1 MIKSVKR
8 ICAAVLS
15 AVMMLTAVATPLA
28 SAAAEGT
35 FLESVTGET
44 GNNNVVTATAG
55 DGDLI
60 YGDNGALT
68 KAEWLHDLVT
78 VFDMKVEEGD
88 APDNYFTDVAYD
100 SKYYDDI
107 MLATEFGVVN
117 VEAGGEL
124 GPDDTVD
131 REYASVTLN
140 FCLGFQLDDDTYTFS
155 ESSDEAYADELTAF
169 QVALNRNWFA
179 LSGGAFLPSKAVTS
193 AEAKAMLS
201 DAQQVLADAQIDD
214 TKEGT
219 FEFADYVIDFTPYQV
234 VEFNEDDTVTIY
246 APDKVLAV
254 GDTFVVYDQELPFV
268 YTATAIKTDG
278 SDIIVTTTDAPDDA
292 IVNYVAEGTIK
303 ADIATFN
310 PADNVDVTYVKDDA
324 TALTMS
330 KARGVTVTKDSIMVD
345 MKIPISSG
353 IDVSVSC
360 DIKNI
365 ALHHKEDKLN
375 GYYYASVSGETT
387 LTTSL
392 NIDPLKGSGV
402 SGKYYL
408 GYINTGV
415 FSASLYAELSL
426 SGKLM
431 TVYTGNFEAG
441 VSYQRFKGFRVIKSF
456 TKKSFNFCAD
466 ISAKVAMT
474 AECKIDLVLLEAKA
488 NVSIGIQ
495 AKYNKTVYG
504 DDKLPG
510 ICEDIQAYLYA
521 GGSVSATIIKVAT
534 FSKSFDFID
543 KNNSPYRL
551 YLHYD
556 DGNQVDVCGRDISDP
571 SSPTPVRRYTSPSS
585 TGFGS
590 RWSSS
595 QSSKWHS
602 GSNGSSAQQPEKLWE
617 YSLDDDKNA
626 TITAYN
632 GYSSSLVIPTKIDGY
647 TVTAIG
653 DRAFA
658 DNTRLVMVV
667 IPDSVTV
674 IGNYAFNGCTSLSKV
689 NLSKMLETLNYGA
702 FQNCTSL
709 VEIEIPKSLKYANY
723 DTSIFNGIISAPFM
737 GSGIKK
743 VKFETGIKEVVECLF
758 LGCNELEQIEIP
770 NTVTRIGNHSFRMCP
785 NLEKINIPSSVTS
798 VGEYAFSSCTS
809 LKSIIIPDSV
819 TTIECHAFDN
829 CSLLSEVTLSNNLQS
844 LYYGAFQNC
853 TSLCTIEIPK
863 SLEYANFDTYIF
875 QGIISAPF
883 MGSGLEQIKFETGTK
898 TVIDCLF
905 LGCDKLEKVEIPET
919 VTSIGNYA
927 FSMCK
932 SLSEISISDSV
943 TSIGSDA
950 FSSCTALVKID
961 IPDSVTVIGSNAFKG
976 CTSLSDVSLSKNL
989 QTLNY
994 GAFQDCTSLVEIE
1007 IPKSLEYAN
1016 FDTNVYGG
1024 IVSAP
1029 FMGSSLKK
1037 IKFENGIKSI
1047 ADCLFYGC
1055 NELVEVEIP
1064 DTISSIGYRSF
1075 GSCGS
1080 LSKISIPDS
1089 VSKIGSHAFAGCNS
1103 LSSITLSKNIQ
1114 TLGDYAFYGCN
1125 SLLAIEFPPL
1135 LTEIEDGMCYDCTSL
1150 KNITLAPE
1158 TEYICSYA
1166 FSNCDALE
1174 NIVIPDKVTAIYNNA
1189 FSDCDKLSSV
1199 TLSKALEQIGES
1211 AFNNCDA
1218 LTSIK
1223 IPDSVETIGE
1233 RAFYD
1238 CEKLADVDMGN
1249 GVSKL
1254 YSEAFRLCPALTKIV
1269 LSNNLTSIPEY
1280 AFADCTKLT
1289 DVTIYPGV
1297 TEIATNAF
1305 SYPAKTTMRGLK
1317 GSYAETYANDRGM
1330 TFETITSVDASML
1343 TVKFKNDYDGYE
1355 AAPSYT
1361 YTGKPFK
1368 PDVKVYLGSYELTAG
1383 TDYKIVSYKNNTK
1396 IGTATC
1402 TIQGLGTYTGTTTG
1416 SFTIAPI
1423 PLPGNSWYYSL
1434 EYSNYDYTGK
1444 EIRPAVTCEG
1454 LTEGIDF
1461 TVSYKDNT
1469 NAGTAQV
1476 IITGIGN
1483 YSGTY
1488 TLEFTI
1494 NPVTICTDVSQLQS
1508 KHPYDENVHEVYV
1521 YNGAEGAENLYL
1533 TFSDDTQFE
1542 EYCDYLYIYDA
1553 NGYEVGSYTGDE
1565 LSGKTITVP
1574 GSYVKLVLNTDSS
1587 NNEYGFRVVSA
1598 SDKLECATHVFGDWK
1613 ITEEATCTTTGTKT
1627 RACTVCGKVETVTIA
1642 KTAHKY
1648 VNTVV
1653 KPTYTVQGYTLHT
1666 CSVCGYSY
1674 KDNYTPALKLTEL
1687 TGVKVKTQGSTSLT
1701 LAWDKNASAKGYI
1714 IEQYKGGKWT
1724 QIAKTSSNA
1733 TVTYTVNGLKAD
1745 TTYTFRIKGYVVS
1758 GTTEYSGEYTR
1769 LAAKTR
1775 IANVASFKGSA
1786 VSASAVKLDWSKNDK
1801 ATGYVIEQY
1810 KGGKWTAIATTKN
1823 NTTLTFTVK
1832 GLAEGTTYSF
1842 RIKSFRKTGST
1853 TEFSEYTA
1861 IKAAAL
1867 LDGVS
1872 DFKVTSV
1879 TGSWITLEWAKN
1891 DKATGYVIE
1900 QYKGGKWTVIATTK
1914 NNTTLKFT
1922 VKGLKND
1929 TTYSFRIR
1937 AYKTASASNV
1947 YSDYVRIA
1955 GKTRIPNVAKFTG
1968 SAVSASAVKLDWSE
1982 NDKATGYVIEQ
1993 YKGGKWTA
2001 LATTKNNTTLTFTV
2015 KGLAKGT
2022 AYSFRIKSFR
2032 KTGSTTEFSE
2042 YTAIKAA
2049 TLLDGVSDFK
2059 VASTT
2064 GSWITLEWAKND
2076 KATGYSV
2083 EQYKGGKWTV
2093 IATTKNNTTL
2103 KFTVKGLKNDTTY
2116 SFRIRAYKTAGAS
2129 NVYSDYVRIAGKTR
2143 IPNVAKFTGSAVSAS
2158 AVKLDWSKNDK
2169 ATAYVIEQY
2178 KGGKWTALAT
2188 TKNNTTL
2195 TFTVKGLAKG
2205 TAYSFRIKSF
2215 RKTGSTTEFSEY
2227 ASVKAATD
2235 K

>member
-8 ICAAVLS
+8 LGAAVLS

-35 FLESVTGET
+35 FPESVTGET
-44 GNNNVVTATAG
+44 ENNNVVTATADDSG
-55 DGDLI
+55 LV
-60 YGDNGALT
+60 YGDNGTLT

-88 APDNYFTDVAYD
+88 PPDNYFTDVAYD
-100 SKYYDDI
+100 SEYYDDI

-179 LSGGAFLPSKAVTS
+179 LSGGAFLPSKAITS

-234 VEFNEDDTVTIY
+234 VEFDEDNTVTIY
-246 APDKVLAV
+246 APDKKLAV

-360 DIKNI
+360 DLKNI
-365 ALHHKEDKLN
+365 ALHHKENMRD
-375 GYYYASVSGETT
+375 GYYYASVTGETT

-408 GYINTGV
+408 GYISTGA

-431 TVYTGNFEAG
+431 TVYTGNFEVG

-474 AECKIDLVLLEAKA
+474 AECKIDIVVLEAKA

-495 AKYNKTVYG
+495 AKYNKKVYG

-521 GGSVSATIIKVAT
+521 GGSISATIIKVAT

-647 TVTAIG
+647 TVTKIG
-653 DRAFA
+653 SSAFEY
-658 DNTRLVMVV
+658 NTRLVMVV
-667 IPDSVTV
+667 IPDSVTE
-674 IGNYAFNGCTSLSKV
+674 IGAWAFSGCKNLSSVTLSKGVVDLQLKAFSECTKLTSIIIPKSLEKCDGAFSGNGPFYKSGLSEVKFENGIKAIPDYLFAGATALETIAIPDTVTSVGSYSFSECSALKNVTIPDSVTNIKNGAFNGCTSL
-689 NLSKMLETLNYGA
+689 ETI
-702 FQNCTSL
+702 T
-709 VEIEIPKSLKYANY
+709 
-723 DTSIFNGIISAPFM
+723 
-737 GSGIKK
+737 
-743 VKFETGIKEVVECLF
+743 
-758 LGCNELEQIEIP
+758 
-770 NTVTRIGNHSFRMCP
+770 
-785 NLEKINIPSSVTS
+785 
-798 VGEYAFSSCTS
+798 
-809 LKSIIIPDSV
+809 IPDSV
-819 TTIECHAFDN
+819 TEIGAWAFSGCKN
-829 CSLLSEVTLSNNLQS
+829 LSSVTLSKGVVDLQ
-844 LYYGAFQNC
+844 LKAFSEC
-853 TSLCTIEIPK
+853 TKLTSIIIPK
-863 SLEYANFDTYIF
+863 SLEKCDGAFSGN
-875 QGIISAPF
+875 GPF
-883 MGSGLEQIKFETGTK
+883 YKSGL
-898 TVIDCLF
+898 
-905 LGCDKLEKVEIPET
+905 
-919 VTSIGNYA
+919 
-927 FSMCK
+927 
-932 SLSEISISDSV
+932 SEV
-943 TSIGSDA
+943 
-950 FSSCTALVKID
+950 
-961 IPDSVTVIGSNAFKG
+961 
-976 CTSLSDVSLSKNL
+976 
-989 QTLNY
+989 
-994 GAFQDCTSLVEIE
+994 
-1007 IPKSLEYAN
+1007 
-1016 FDTNVYGG
+1016 
-1024 IVSAP
+1024 
-1029 FMGSSLKK
+1029 
-1037 IKFENGIKSI
+1037 KFENGIKAIPDYLFAGATALETI
-1047 ADCLFYGC
+1047 A
-1055 NELVEVEIP
+1055 IP
-1064 DTISSIGYRSF
+1064 DTVTSVGSYSF
-1075 GSCGS
+1075 SECS
-1080 LSKISIPDS
+1080 ALKNVTIPDS
-1089 VSKIGSHAFAGCNS
+1089 VTNIKNGAFNECIS
-1103 LSSITLSKNIQ
+1103 LETITLPESIK
-1114 TLGDYAFYGCN
+1114 TLGDYAFDGCT
-1125 SLLAIEFPPL
+1125 LLSAIKFPSL
-1135 LTEIEDGMCYDCTSL
+1135 LTEIGRRMCNGCTSLVTVEMGDKVTSIGDNAFQNCTSL
-1150 KNITLAPE
+1150 KNITLSPE
-1158 TEYICSYA
+1158 TEYINSYA

-1174 NIVIPDKVTAIYNNA
+1174 NIVIPDKVTVIYNNA

-1199 TLSKALEQIGES
+1199 TLSKTLRSIDS
-1211 AFNNCDA
+1211 NAFNNCDS
-1218 LTSIK
+1218 LTAIK
-1223 IPDSVETIGE
+1223 IPDSVETIGD
-1233 RAFYD
+1233 RAFYG
-1238 CEKLADVDMGN
+1238 CEKLADVNMGN
-1249 GVSKL
+1249 GVSRL

-1317 GSYAETYANDRGM
+1317 GSYAETYADDRGM

-1423 PLPGNSWYYSL
+1423 PLPGYSWYYSL

-1461 TVSYKDNT
+1461 TVSYKDNI

-1565 LSGKTITVP
+1565 LSGRTITVP

-1653 KPTYTVQGYTLHT
+1653 KPTYTAQGYTLHK

-1674 KDNYTPALKLTEL
+1674 KDNYMPALKPTEL

-1745 TTYTFRIKGYVVS
+1745 TTYTFRIKAYAI
-1758 GTTEYSGEYTR
+1758 SGESEIYSDYVR
-1769 LAAKTR
+1769 IAGKTR

-1832 GLAEGTTYSF
+1832 GLAKGTAYSF

-1853 TEFSEYTA
+1853 TDFSEYTA
-1861 IKAAAL
+1861 IKAATL

-1891 DKATGYVIE
+1891 DKATGY
-1900 QYKGGKWTVIATTK
+1900 
-1914 NNTTLKFT
+1914 
-1922 VKGLKND
+1922 
-1929 TTYSFRIR
+1929 
-1937 AYKTASASNV
+1937 
-1947 YSDYVRIA
+1947 
-1955 GKTRIPNVAKFTG
+1955 
-1968 SAVSASAVKLDWSE
+1968 
-1982 NDKATGYVIEQ
+1982 
-1993 YKGGKWTA
+1993 
-2001 LATTKNNTTLTFTV
+2001 
-2015 KGLAKGT
+2015 
-2022 AYSFRIKSFR
+2022 
-2032 KTGSTTEFSE
+2032 
-2042 YTAIKAA
+2042 AI
-2049 TLLDGVSDFK
+2049 
-2059 VASTT
+2059 
-2064 GSWITLEWAKND
+2064 
-2076 KATGYSV
+2076 

-2143 IPNVAKFTGSAVSAS
+2143 IPNVATFTGSAVSAS

-2169 ATAYVIEQY
+2169 ATGYVIEQY

-2205 TAYSFRIKSF
+2205 TTYSFRIKSF

-2227 ASVKAATD
+2227 TAIKAATD

>member
-8 ICAAVLS
+8 LGAAVLS

-35 FLESVTGET
+35 FPESVTGET
-44 GNNNVVTATAG
+44 ENNNVVTATADDSG
-55 DGDLI
+55 LV
-60 YGDNGALT
+60 YGDNGTLT

-88 APDNYFTDVAYD
+88 PPDNYFTDVAYD
-100 SKYYDDI
+100 SEYYDDI

-179 LSGGAFLPSKAVTS
+179 LSGGAFLPSKAITS

-234 VEFNEDDTVTIY
+234 VEFDEDNTVTIY
-246 APDKVLAV
+246 APDKKLAV

-360 DIKNI
+360 DLKNI
-365 ALHHKEDKLN
+365 ALHHKENMRD
-375 GYYYASVSGETT
+375 GYYYASVTGETT

-408 GYINTGV
+408 GYISTGA

-431 TVYTGNFEAG
+431 TVYTGNFEVG

-474 AECKIDLVLLEAKA
+474 AECKIDIVVLEAKA

-495 AKYNKTVYG
+495 AKYNKKVYG

-521 GGSVSATIIKVAT
+521 GGSISATIIKVAT

-647 TVTAIG
+647 TVTKIG
-653 DRAFA
+653 DRAFEY
-658 DNTRLVMVV
+658 NTRLVMVV

-674 IGNYAFNGCTSLSKV
+674 IGIQAFYECK
-689 NLSKMLETLNYGA
+689 NL
-702 FQNCTSL
+702 
-709 VEIEIPKSLKYANY
+709 
-723 DTSIFNGIISAPFM
+723 
-737 GSGIKK
+737 
-743 VKFETGIKEVVECLF
+743 
-758 LGCNELEQIEIP
+758 
-770 NTVTRIGNHSFRMCP
+770 
-785 NLEKINIPSSVTS
+785 SSVTLS
-798 VGEYAFSSCTS
+798 KGLVDLQQQAFGECTK
-809 LKSIIIPDSV
+809 LTSI
-819 TTIECHAFDN
+819 T
-829 CSLLSEVTLSNNLQS
+829 
-844 LYYGAFQNC
+844 
-853 TSLCTIEIPK
+853 IPK
-863 SLEYANFDTYIF
+863 SLERCYDGGWGGAFDN
-875 QGIISAPF
+875 
-883 MGSGLEQIKFETGTK
+883 SGLNQVNFEEGITAIPSYLFADTIALE
-898 TVIDCLF
+898 TIVIPD
-905 LGCDKLEKVEIPET
+905 T
-919 VTSIGNYA
+919 VTSIGDGA
-927 FSMCK
+927 FRESSALKNAIISDSVTVIGIQAFYGCKNLSSVTLSKGLVDLQQQAFGECTKLTSITIPK
-932 SLSEISISDSV
+932 SLERSSDGIYGGAFDHSGLATVKFEDGVKMIPNYLFADATTLETIVIPDSV
-943 TSIGSDA
+943 TSIGVYSFANCSALKNITIPYSVTEIGAQA
-950 FSSCTALVKID
+950 FYKCTSLKTIA
-961 IPDSVTVIGSNAFKG
+961 IPDSIK
-976 CTSLSDVSLSKNL
+976 
-989 QTLNY
+989 TLDD
-994 GAFQDCTSLVEIE
+994 GTF
-1007 IPKSLEYAN
+1007 
-1016 FDTNVYGG
+1016 F
-1024 IVSAP
+1024 
-1029 FMGSSLKK
+1029 
-1037 IKFENGIKSI
+1037 
-1047 ADCLFYGC
+1047 
-1055 NELVEVEIP
+1055 
-1064 DTISSIGYRSF
+1064 
-1075 GSCGS
+1075 
-1080 LSKISIPDS
+1080 
-1089 VSKIGSHAFAGCNS
+1089 GCNS
-1103 LSSITLSKNIQ
+1103 LSNIK
-1114 TLGDYAFYGCN
+1114 FP
-1125 SLLAIEFPPL
+1125 SLI
-1135 LTEIEDGMCYDCTSL
+1135 TEIGSGMCDGCTSLVTVEMGDKVTSIGDNAFQNCTSL
-1150 KNITLAPE
+1150 KNITLSPE
-1158 TEYICSYA
+1158 TEYINSNA
-1166 FSNCDALE
+1166 FSNCDSLE
-1174 NIVIPDKVTAIYNNA
+1174 SIVIPDKVTVIYHNA
-1189 FSDCDKLSSV
+1189 FSDCDKLLSV
-1199 TLSKALEQIGES
+1199 TLSKALKQIGES
-1211 AFNNCDA
+1211 AFNNCDS
-1218 LTSIK
+1218 LTAIK

-1233 RAFYD
+1233 RAFYG
-1238 CEKLADVDMGN
+1238 CEKLADVNMGN

-1423 PLPGNSWYYSL
+1423 PLPGYSWYYSL

-1461 TVSYKDNT
+1461 TVSYKDNI

-1565 LSGKTITVP
+1565 LSGRTITVP

-1653 KPTYTVQGYTLHT
+1653 KPTYTAQGYTLHK

-1674 KDNYTPALKLTEL
+1674 KDNYMPALKPTEL

-1724 QIAKTSSNA
+1724 QIAKTSSNTA
-1733 TVTYTVNGLKAD
+1733 VTYTVNRLAAD
-1745 TTYTFRIKGYVVS
+1745 TTYTFRIKAYVI
-1758 GTTEYSGEYTR
+1758 SGESEIYGDYVR
-1769 LAAKTR
+1769 IAGKTR

-1810 KGGKWTAIATTKN
+1810 KGGKWT
-1823 NTTLTFTVK
+1823 V
-1832 GLAEGTTYSF
+1832 
-1842 RIKSFRKTGST
+1842 
-1853 TEFSEYTA
+1853 
-1861 IKAAAL
+1861 
-1867 LDGVS
+1867 
-1872 DFKVTSV
+1872 
-1879 TGSWITLEWAKN
+1879 
-1891 DKATGYVIE
+1891 
-1900 QYKGGKWTVIATTK
+1900 
-1914 NNTTLKFT
+1914 
-1922 VKGLKND
+1922 
-1929 TTYSFRIR
+1929 
-1937 AYKTASASNV
+1937 
-1947 YSDYVRIA
+1947 
-1955 GKTRIPNVAKFTG
+1955 
-1968 SAVSASAVKLDWSE
+1968 
-1982 NDKATGYVIEQ
+1982 
-1993 YKGGKWTA
+1993 

-2022 AYSFRIKSFR
+2022 TYSFRIKSFR

-2059 VASTT
+2059 VTSVT

-2076 KATGYSV
+2076 KATGYAI

-2169 ATAYVIEQY
+2169 ATGYVIEQY

-2195 TFTVKGLAKG
+2195 TFTVKGLAEG

-2215 RKTGSTTEFSEY
+2215 RKTGGTTEFSEY

>member
-8 ICAAVLS
+8 LGAAVLS

-35 FLESVTGET
+35 FPESVTGET
-44 GNNNVVTATAG
+44 ENNNVVTATADDSG
-55 DGDLI
+55 LV
-60 YGDNGALT
+60 YGDNGTLT

-88 APDNYFTDVAYD
+88 PPDNYFTDVAYD
-100 SKYYDDI
+100 SEYYDDI

-179 LSGGAFLPSKAVTS
+179 LSGGAFLPSKAITS

-234 VEFNEDDTVTIY
+234 VEFDEDNTVTIY
-246 APDKVLAV
+246 APDKKLAV

-360 DIKNI
+360 DLKNI
-365 ALHHKEDKLN
+365 ALHHKENMRD
-375 GYYYASVSGETT
+375 GYYYASVTGETT

-408 GYINTGV
+408 GYISTGA

-431 TVYTGNFEAG
+431 TVYTGNFEVG

-474 AECKIDLVLLEAKA
+474 AECKIDIVVLEAKA

-495 AKYNKTVYG
+495 AKYNKKVYG

-521 GGSVSATIIKVAT
+521 GGSISATIIKVAT

-647 TVTAIG
+647 TVTKIG
-653 DRAFA
+653 DRAFEY
-658 DNTRLVMVV
+658 NTRLVMVV

-674 IGNYAFNGCTSLSKV
+674 IGIQAFYECK
-689 NLSKMLETLNYGA
+689 NL
-702 FQNCTSL
+702 
-709 VEIEIPKSLKYANY
+709 
-723 DTSIFNGIISAPFM
+723 
-737 GSGIKK
+737 
-743 VKFETGIKEVVECLF
+743 
-758 LGCNELEQIEIP
+758 
-770 NTVTRIGNHSFRMCP
+770 
-785 NLEKINIPSSVTS
+785 SSVTLS
-798 VGEYAFSSCTS
+798 KGLVDLQQQAFGECTK
-809 LKSIIIPDSV
+809 LTSI
-819 TTIECHAFDN
+819 T
-829 CSLLSEVTLSNNLQS
+829 
-844 LYYGAFQNC
+844 
-853 TSLCTIEIPK
+853 IPK
-863 SLEYANFDTYIF
+863 SLERCYDGGWGGAFDN
-875 QGIISAPF
+875 
-883 MGSGLEQIKFETGTK
+883 SGLNQVNFEEGITAIPGYLFADTIALE
-898 TVIDCLF
+898 TIVIPD
-905 LGCDKLEKVEIPET
+905 T
-919 VTSIGNYA
+919 VTSIGDGA
-927 FSMCK
+927 FRESSALKNAIISDSVTVIGIQAFYGCKNLSSVTLSKGLVDLQQQAFGECTKLTSITIPK
-932 SLSEISISDSV
+932 SLERSSDGIYGGAFDHSGLATVKFEDGVKMIPNYLFADATTLETIVIPDSV
-943 TSIGSDA
+943 TSIGVYSFANCSALKNITIPYSVTEIGAQA
-950 FSSCTALVKID
+950 FYKCTSLKTIA
-961 IPDSVTVIGSNAFKG
+961 IPDSIK
-976 CTSLSDVSLSKNL
+976 
-989 QTLNY
+989 TLDD
-994 GAFQDCTSLVEIE
+994 GTF
-1007 IPKSLEYAN
+1007 
-1016 FDTNVYGG
+1016 F
-1024 IVSAP
+1024 
-1029 FMGSSLKK
+1029 
-1037 IKFENGIKSI
+1037 
-1047 ADCLFYGC
+1047 
-1055 NELVEVEIP
+1055 
-1064 DTISSIGYRSF
+1064 
-1075 GSCGS
+1075 
-1080 LSKISIPDS
+1080 
-1089 VSKIGSHAFAGCNS
+1089 GCNS
-1103 LSSITLSKNIQ
+1103 LSNIK
-1114 TLGDYAFYGCN
+1114 FP
-1125 SLLAIEFPPL
+1125 SLI
-1135 LTEIEDGMCYDCTSL
+1135 TEIGSGMCDGCTSLVTVEMGDKVTSIGDNAFQNCTSL
-1150 KNITLAPE
+1150 KNITLSPE
-1158 TEYICSYA
+1158 TEYINSNA
-1166 FSNCDALE
+1166 FSNCDSLE
-1174 NIVIPDKVTAIYNNA
+1174 SIVIPDKVTVIYHNA
-1189 FSDCDKLSSV
+1189 FSDCDKLLSV
-1199 TLSKALEQIGES
+1199 TLSKALKQIGES
-1211 AFNNCDA
+1211 AFNNCDS
-1218 LTSIK
+1218 LTAIK

-1233 RAFYD
+1233 RAFYG
-1238 CEKLADVDMGN
+1238 CEKLADVNMGN

-1423 PLPGNSWYYSL
+1423 PLPGYSWYYSL

-1461 TVSYKDNT
+1461 TVSYKDNI

-1565 LSGKTITVP
+1565 LSGRTITVP

-1653 KPTYTVQGYTLHT
+1653 KPTYTAQGYTLHK

-1674 KDNYTPALKLTEL
+1674 KDNYMPALKPTEL

-1745 TTYTFRIKGYVVS
+1745 TTYTFRIKAYAI
-1758 GTTEYSGEYTR
+1758 SGESEIYSDYVR
-1769 LAAKTR
+1769 IAGKTR

-1832 GLAEGTTYSF
+1832 GLAKGTAYSF

-1853 TEFSEYTA
+1853 TDFSEYTA
-1861 IKAAAL
+1861 IKAATL

-1891 DKATGYVIE
+1891 DKATGYSIE

-1914 NNTTLKFT
+1914 NNATLKFT

-1937 AYKTASASNV
+1937 AYKTS
-1947 YSDYVRIA
+1947 
-1955 GKTRIPNVAKFTG
+1955 G
-1968 SAVSASAVKLDWSE
+1968 SV
-1982 NDKATGYVIEQ
+1982 
-1993 YKGGKWTA
+1993 TA
-2001 LATTKNNTTLTFTV
+2001 
-2015 KGLAKGT
+2015 
-2022 AYSFRIKSFR
+2022 
-2032 KTGSTTEFSE
+2032 
-2042 YTAIKAA
+2042 
-2049 TLLDGVSDFK
+2049 
-2059 VASTT
+2059 
-2064 GSWITLEWAKND
+2064 
-2076 KATGYSV
+2076 
-2083 EQYKGGKWTV
+2083 
-2093 IATTKNNTTL
+2093 
-2103 KFTVKGLKNDTTY
+2103 
-2116 SFRIRAYKTAGAS
+2116 
-2129 NVYSDYVRIAGKTR
+2129 YSDYVRIAGKTR

-2169 ATAYVIEQY
+2169 ATGYVIEQY
-2178 KGGKWTALAT
+2178 KSGKWTVLAT

-2205 TAYSFRIKSF
+2205 TTYSFRIKSF
-2215 RKTGSTTEFSEY
+2215 RKTGGTTEFSEY

>member
-8 ICAAVLS
+8 LGAAVLS

-35 FLESVTGET
+35 FPESVTGET
-44 GNNNVVTATAG
+44 ENNNVVTATADDSG
-55 DGDLI
+55 LV
-60 YGDNGALT
+60 YGDNGTLT

-88 APDNYFTDVAYD
+88 PPDNYFTDVAYD
-100 SKYYDDI
+100 SEYYDDI

-179 LSGGAFLPSKAVTS
+179 LSGGAFLPSKAITS

-234 VEFNEDDTVTIY
+234 VEFDEDNTVTIY
-246 APDKVLAV
+246 APDKKLAV

-360 DIKNI
+360 DLKNI
-365 ALHHKEDKLN
+365 ALHHKENMRD
-375 GYYYASVSGETT
+375 GYYYASVTGETT

-408 GYINTGV
+408 GYISTGA

-431 TVYTGNFEAG
+431 TVYTGNFEVG

-474 AECKIDLVLLEAKA
+474 AECKIDIVVLEAKA

-495 AKYNKTVYG
+495 AKYNKKVYG

-521 GGSVSATIIKVAT
+521 GGSISATIIKVAT

-647 TVTAIG
+647 TVTKIG
-653 DRAFA
+653 DRAFEY
-658 DNTRLVMVV
+658 NTRLVMVV

-674 IGNYAFNGCTSLSKV
+674 IGIQAFYECK
-689 NLSKMLETLNYGA
+689 NL
-702 FQNCTSL
+702 
-709 VEIEIPKSLKYANY
+709 
-723 DTSIFNGIISAPFM
+723 
-737 GSGIKK
+737 
-743 VKFETGIKEVVECLF
+743 
-758 LGCNELEQIEIP
+758 
-770 NTVTRIGNHSFRMCP
+770 
-785 NLEKINIPSSVTS
+785 SSVTLS
-798 VGEYAFSSCTS
+798 KGLVDLQQQAFGECTK
-809 LKSIIIPDSV
+809 LTSI
-819 TTIECHAFDN
+819 T
-829 CSLLSEVTLSNNLQS
+829 
-844 LYYGAFQNC
+844 
-853 TSLCTIEIPK
+853 IPK
-863 SLEYANFDTYIF
+863 SLERCYDGGWGGAFDN
-875 QGIISAPF
+875 
-883 MGSGLEQIKFETGTK
+883 SGLNQVNFEEGITAIPSYLFADTIALE
-898 TVIDCLF
+898 TIVIPD
-905 LGCDKLEKVEIPET
+905 T
-919 VTSIGNYA
+919 VTSIGDGA
-927 FSMCK
+927 FRESSALKNAIISDSVTVIGIQAFYGCKNLSSVTLSKGLVDLQQQAFGECTKLTSITIPK
-932 SLSEISISDSV
+932 SLERSSDGIYGGAFDHSGLATVKFEDGVKMIPNYLFADATTLETIVIPDSV
-943 TSIGSDA
+943 TSIGVYSFANCSALKNITIPYSVTEIGAQA
-950 FSSCTALVKID
+950 FYKCTSLKTIA
-961 IPDSVTVIGSNAFKG
+961 IPDSIK
-976 CTSLSDVSLSKNL
+976 
-989 QTLNY
+989 TLDD
-994 GAFQDCTSLVEIE
+994 GTF
-1007 IPKSLEYAN
+1007 
-1016 FDTNVYGG
+1016 F
-1024 IVSAP
+1024 
-1029 FMGSSLKK
+1029 
-1037 IKFENGIKSI
+1037 
-1047 ADCLFYGC
+1047 
-1055 NELVEVEIP
+1055 
-1064 DTISSIGYRSF
+1064 
-1075 GSCGS
+1075 
-1080 LSKISIPDS
+1080 
-1089 VSKIGSHAFAGCNS
+1089 GCNS
-1103 LSSITLSKNIQ
+1103 LSNIK
-1114 TLGDYAFYGCN
+1114 FP
-1125 SLLAIEFPPL
+1125 SLI
-1135 LTEIEDGMCYDCTSL
+1135 TEIGSGMCDGCTSLVTVEMGDKVTSIGDNAFQNCTSL
-1150 KNITLAPE
+1150 KNITLSPE
-1158 TEYICSYA
+1158 TEYINSNA
-1166 FSNCDALE
+1166 FSNCDSLE
-1174 NIVIPDKVTAIYNNA
+1174 SIVIPDKVTVIYHNA
-1189 FSDCDKLSSV
+1189 FSDCDKLLSV
-1199 TLSKALEQIGES
+1199 TLSKALKQIGES
-1211 AFNNCDA
+1211 AFNNCDS
-1218 LTSIK
+1218 LTAIK

-1233 RAFYD
+1233 RAFYG
-1238 CEKLADVDMGN
+1238 CEKLADVNMGN

-1423 PLPGNSWYYSL
+1423 PLPGYSWYYSL

-1461 TVSYKDNT
+1461 TVSYKDNI

-1565 LSGKTITVP
+1565 LSGRTITVP

-1653 KPTYTVQGYTLHT
+1653 KPTYTAQGYTLHK

-1674 KDNYTPALKLTEL
+1674 KDNYMPALKPTEL

-1745 TTYTFRIKGYVVS
+1745 TTYTFRIKAYAI
-1758 GTTEYSGEYTR
+1758 SGESEIYSDYVR
-1769 LAAKTR
+1769 IAGKTR

-1832 GLAEGTTYSF
+1832 GLAKGTAYSF

-1853 TEFSEYTA
+1853 TDFSEYTA
-1861 IKAAAL
+1861 IKAATL

-1891 DKATGYVIE
+1891 DKATGYSIE

-1914 NNTTLKFT
+1914 NNATLKFT

-1937 AYKTASASNV
+1937 AYKTS
-1947 YSDYVRIA
+1947 
-1955 GKTRIPNVAKFTG
+1955 G
-1968 SAVSASAVKLDWSE
+1968 SV
-1982 NDKATGYVIEQ
+1982 
-1993 YKGGKWTA
+1993 TA
-2001 LATTKNNTTLTFTV
+2001 
-2015 KGLAKGT
+2015 
-2022 AYSFRIKSFR
+2022 
-2032 KTGSTTEFSE
+2032 
-2042 YTAIKAA
+2042 
-2049 TLLDGVSDFK
+2049 
-2059 VASTT
+2059 
-2064 GSWITLEWAKND
+2064 
-2076 KATGYSV
+2076 
-2083 EQYKGGKWTV
+2083 
-2093 IATTKNNTTL
+2093 
-2103 KFTVKGLKNDTTY
+2103 
-2116 SFRIRAYKTAGAS
+2116 
-2129 NVYSDYVRIAGKTR
+2129 YSDYVRIAGKTR

-2178 KGGKWTALAT
+2178 KGGKWTVLAT

-2205 TAYSFRIKSF
+2205 TTYSFRIKSF
-2215 RKTGSTTEFSEY
+2215 RKTGGTTEFSEY

>member
-8 ICAAVLS
+8 LGAAVLS

-35 FLESVTGET
+35 FPESVTGET
-44 GNNNVVTATAG
+44 ENNNVVTATADDSG
-55 DGDLI
+55 LV
-60 YGDNGALT
+60 YGDNGTLT

-88 APDNYFTDVAYD
+88 PPDNYFTDVAYD
-100 SKYYDDI
+100 SEYYDDI

-179 LSGGAFLPSKAVTS
+179 LSGGAFLPSKAITS

-234 VEFNEDDTVTIY
+234 VEFDEDNTVTIY
-246 APDKVLAV
+246 APDKKLAV

-360 DIKNI
+360 DLKNI
-365 ALHHKEDKLN
+365 ALHHKENMRD
-375 GYYYASVSGETT
+375 GYYYASVTGETT

-408 GYINTGV
+408 GYISTGA

-431 TVYTGNFEAG
+431 TVYTGNFEVG

-474 AECKIDLVLLEAKA
+474 AECKIDIVVLEAKA

-495 AKYNKTVYG
+495 AKYNKKVYG

-521 GGSVSATIIKVAT
+521 GGSISATIIKVAT

-647 TVTAIG
+647 TVTKIG
-653 DRAFA
+653 DRAFEY
-658 DNTRLVMVV
+658 NTRLVMVV

-674 IGNYAFNGCTSLSKV
+674 IGIQAFYECK
-689 NLSKMLETLNYGA
+689 NL
-702 FQNCTSL
+702 
-709 VEIEIPKSLKYANY
+709 
-723 DTSIFNGIISAPFM
+723 
-737 GSGIKK
+737 
-743 VKFETGIKEVVECLF
+743 
-758 LGCNELEQIEIP
+758 
-770 NTVTRIGNHSFRMCP
+770 
-785 NLEKINIPSSVTS
+785 SSVTLS
-798 VGEYAFSSCTS
+798 KGLVDLQQQAFGECTK
-809 LKSIIIPDSV
+809 LTSI
-819 TTIECHAFDN
+819 T
-829 CSLLSEVTLSNNLQS
+829 
-844 LYYGAFQNC
+844 
-853 TSLCTIEIPK
+853 IPK
-863 SLEYANFDTYIF
+863 SLERCYDGGWGGAFDN
-875 QGIISAPF
+875 
-883 MGSGLEQIKFETGTK
+883 SGLNQVNFEEGITAIPSYLFADTIALE
-898 TVIDCLF
+898 TIVIPD
-905 LGCDKLEKVEIPET
+905 T
-919 VTSIGNYA
+919 VTSIGDGA
-927 FSMCK
+927 FRESSALKNAIISDSVTVIGIQAFYGCKNLSSVTLSKGLVDLQQQAFGECTKLTSITIPK
-932 SLSEISISDSV
+932 SLERSSDGIYGGAFDHSGLATVKFEDGVKMIPNYLFADATTLETIVIPDSV
-943 TSIGSDA
+943 TSIGVYSFANCSALKNITIPYSVTEIGAQA
-950 FSSCTALVKID
+950 FYKCTSLKTIA
-961 IPDSVTVIGSNAFKG
+961 IPDSIK
-976 CTSLSDVSLSKNL
+976 
-989 QTLNY
+989 TLDD
-994 GAFQDCTSLVEIE
+994 GTF
-1007 IPKSLEYAN
+1007 
-1016 FDTNVYGG
+1016 F
-1024 IVSAP
+1024 
-1029 FMGSSLKK
+1029 
-1037 IKFENGIKSI
+1037 
-1047 ADCLFYGC
+1047 
-1055 NELVEVEIP
+1055 
-1064 DTISSIGYRSF
+1064 
-1075 GSCGS
+1075 
-1080 LSKISIPDS
+1080 
-1089 VSKIGSHAFAGCNS
+1089 GCNS
-1103 LSSITLSKNIQ
+1103 LSNIK
-1114 TLGDYAFYGCN
+1114 FP
-1125 SLLAIEFPPL
+1125 SLI
-1135 LTEIEDGMCYDCTSL
+1135 TEIGSGMCDGCTSLVTVEMGDKVTSIGDNAFQNCTSL
-1150 KNITLAPE
+1150 KNITLSPE
-1158 TEYICSYA
+1158 TEYINSNA
-1166 FSNCDALE
+1166 FSNCDSLE
-1174 NIVIPDKVTAIYNNA
+1174 SIVIPDKVTVIYHNA
-1189 FSDCDKLSSV
+1189 FSDCDKLLSV
-1199 TLSKALEQIGES
+1199 TLSKALKQIGES
-1211 AFNNCDA
+1211 AFNNCDS
-1218 LTSIK
+1218 LTAIK

-1233 RAFYD
+1233 RAFYG
-1238 CEKLADVDMGN
+1238 CEKLADVNMGN

-1423 PLPGNSWYYSL
+1423 PLPGYSWYYSL

-1461 TVSYKDNT
+1461 TVSYKDNI

-1565 LSGKTITVP
+1565 LSGRTITVP

-1653 KPTYTVQGYTLHT
+1653 KPTYTAQGYTLHK

-1674 KDNYTPALKLTEL
+1674 KDNYMPALKPTEL

-1724 QIAKTSSNA
+1724 QIAKTSSNTA
-1733 TVTYTVNGLKAD
+1733 VTYTVNRLAAD
-1745 TTYTFRIKGYVVS
+1745 TTYTFRIKAYVI
-1758 GTTEYSGEYTR
+1758 SGESEIYGDYVR
-1769 LAAKTR
+1769 IAGKTR

-1832 GLAEGTTYSF
+1832 GLAKGTAYSF

-1853 TEFSEYTA
+1853 TDFSEYTA
-1861 IKAAAL
+1861 IKAATL

-1891 DKATGYVIE
+1891 DKATGY
-1900 QYKGGKWTVIATTK
+1900 
-1914 NNTTLKFT
+1914 
-1922 VKGLKND
+1922 
-1929 TTYSFRIR
+1929 
-1937 AYKTASASNV
+1937 
-1947 YSDYVRIA
+1947 
-1955 GKTRIPNVAKFTG
+1955 
-1968 SAVSASAVKLDWSE
+1968 
-1982 NDKATGYVIEQ
+1982 
-1993 YKGGKWTA
+1993 
-2001 LATTKNNTTLTFTV
+2001 
-2015 KGLAKGT
+2015 
-2022 AYSFRIKSFR
+2022 
-2032 KTGSTTEFSE
+2032 
-2042 YTAIKAA
+2042 AI
-2049 TLLDGVSDFK
+2049 
-2059 VASTT
+2059 
-2064 GSWITLEWAKND
+2064 
-2076 KATGYSV
+2076 

-2143 IPNVAKFTGSAVSAS
+2143 IPNVATFTGSAVSAS

-2169 ATAYVIEQY
+2169 ATGYVIEQY

-2205 TAYSFRIKSF
+2205 TTYSFRIKSF

-2227 ASVKAATD
+2227 AAIKAATD

>member
-1 MIKSVKR
+1 
-8 ICAAVLS
+8 
-15 AVMMLTAVATPLA
+15 MLTAVATPLA

-35 FLESVTGET
+35 FPESVTGET
-44 GNNNVVTATAG
+44 ENNNVVTATADDSG
-55 DGDLI
+55 LV
-60 YGDNGALT
+60 YGDNGTLT

-88 APDNYFTDVAYD
+88 PPDNYFTDVAYD
-100 SKYYDDI
+100 SEYYDDI

-140 FCLGFQLDDDTYTFS
+140 YCLGFQLDDDTYTFS

-179 LSGGAFLPSKAVTS
+179 LSGGAFLPSKAITS

-234 VEFNEDDTVTIY
+234 VEFDEDNTVTIY
-246 APDKVLAV
+246 APDKKLAV

-360 DIKNI
+360 DLKNI
-365 ALHHKEDKLN
+365 ALHHKENMRD
-375 GYYYASVSGETT
+375 GYYYASVTGETT

-392 NIDPLKGSGV
+392 NIDPVKGSGV

-408 GYINTGV
+408 GYISTGA

-431 TVYTGNFEAG
+431 TVYTGNFEVG

-474 AECKIDLVLLEAKA
+474 AECKIDIVVLEAKA

-495 AKYNKTVYG
+495 AKYNKKVYG

-521 GGSVSATIIKVAT
+521 GGSISATIIKVAT

-602 GSNGSSAQQPEKLWE
+602 GSNGSSAQQPAKLWE

-647 TVTAIG
+647 TVTKIG
-653 DRAFA
+653 DRAFEY
-658 DNTRLVMVV
+658 NTRLVMVV

-689 NLSKMLETLNYGA
+689 NLSKTLETLNYGA

-709 VEIEIPKSLKYANY
+709 VEIEIPKSLKNAHFNTNLY
-723 DTSIFNGIISAPFM
+723 D
-737 GSGIKK
+737 
-743 VKFETGIKEVVECLF
+743 
-758 LGCNELEQIEIP
+758 
-770 NTVTRIGNHSFRMCP
+770 
-785 NLEKINIPSSVTS
+785 
-798 VGEYAFSSCTS
+798 
-809 LKSIIIPDSV
+809 D
-819 TTIECHAFDN
+819 
-829 CSLLSEVTLSNNLQS
+829 
-844 LYYGAFQNC
+844 
-853 TSLCTIEIPK
+853 
-863 SLEYANFDTYIF
+863 
-875 QGIISAPF
+875 IISAPF
-883 MGSGLEQIKFETGTK
+883 MGSGLEQIKFETGINNVVGSLFIGCNKLKKVEIPEAVTSIGNYAFSMCESLSEILISDSVTTIGSNAFSLCTALVK
-898 TVIDCLF
+898 VNMPDSITVIERDAFKGCTSLSDVYLSKNLQTLNYGAFKDCTSLVEIEIPKSLKNAHFNTNLYDDIISAPFMGSGLEQIKFETGINNVVGSLF
-905 LGCDKLEKVEIPET
+905 IGCDKLKKVKIPET
-919 VTSIGNYA
+919 VTSIGNHA

-950 FSSCTALVKID
+950 FSSCTALVKIN
-961 IPDSVTVIGSNAFKG
+961 IPESVTVIGSNAFNG
-976 CTSLSDVSLSKNL
+976 CLSLSEVSLSKNL

-1055 NELVEVEIP
+1055 NELFEVEIP

-1114 TLGDYAFYGCN
+1114 TLGDYAFYGCT
-1125 SLLAIEFPPL
+1125 SLSNIKFPSL
-1135 LTEIEDGMCYDCTSL
+1135 ITEIGSGMCDGCTSLVTVEMGDKVTSIGDNAFQNCASL
-1150 KNITLAPE
+1150 KNITLSPE
-1158 TEYICSYA
+1158 TEYINSNA
-1166 FSNCDALE
+1166 FSNCDSLE
-1174 NIVIPDKVTAIYNNA
+1174 SIVIPDKVTAIYNNA

-1199 TLSKALEQIGES
+1199 TLSKALKQIGES

-1223 IPDSVETIGE
+1223 IPDSVETIGY
-1233 RAFYD
+1233 RAFYG

-1254 YSEAFRLCPALTKIV
+1254 YSEAFGLCPALTKIV

-1289 DVTIYPGV
+1289 DVTVYPSV

-1330 TFETITSVDASML
+1330 TFETITSVYASML

-1423 PLPGNSWYYSL
+1423 PLPGYSWYYSL

-1461 TVSYKDNT
+1461 TVSYKDNI

-1483 YSGTY
+1483 YSGTS

-1494 NPVTICTDVSQLQS
+1494 NPVTICKDVSQLQS
-1508 KHPYDENVHEVYV
+1508 KHPYDENAHEVYV

-1574 GSYVKLVLNTDSS
+1574 RSYVKLVLNTDSS

-1648 VNTVV
+1648 VNTIV
-1653 KPTYTVQGYTLHT
+1653 KPTYKAQGYTLHK

-1687 TGVKVKTQGSTSLT
+1687 TGVKVKTQGTNSLT
-1701 LAWDKNASAKGYI
+1701 LAWDKNANAKGYI

-1724 QIAKTSSNA
+1724 QIAKTNSNA

-1745 TTYTFRIKGYVVS
+1745 TTYTFRIKAYVISGESEIYGGYVKIA
-1758 GTTEYSGEYTR
+1758 G
-1769 LAAKTR
+1769 KTR
-1775 IANVASFKGSA
+1775 IPNVASFKGRAVSASAVKLDWSKNDKATGYVIEQYKGGKWTAIATTKNNTTLTFTVKGLAKGTAYSFRIKSFRKTGSTTDFSEYTAIKAATLLDGVSNFKVASTTGSWITLEWAKNDKATGYSIEQYKGGKWTVIATTKNNTTLKFTVKGLKNDTTYSFRIRVYKTAGGSNVYSDYVRIAGKTRIPNVATFKGSA

-1832 GLAEGTTYSF
+1832 GLAKGTT
-1842 RIKSFRKTGST
+1842 
-1853 TEFSEYTA
+1853 
-1861 IKAAAL
+1861 
-1867 LDGVS
+1867 
-1872 DFKVTSV
+1872 
-1879 TGSWITLEWAKN
+1879 
-1891 DKATGYVIE
+1891 
-1900 QYKGGKWTVIATTK
+1900 
-1914 NNTTLKFT
+1914 
-1922 VKGLKND
+1922 
-1929 TTYSFRIR
+1929 
-1937 AYKTASASNV
+1937 
-1947 YSDYVRIA
+1947 
-1955 GKTRIPNVAKFTG
+1955 
-1968 SAVSASAVKLDWSE
+1968 
-1982 NDKATGYVIEQ
+1982 
-1993 YKGGKWTA
+1993 
-2001 LATTKNNTTLTFTV
+2001 
-2015 KGLAKGT
+2015 
-2022 AYSFRIKSFR
+2022 
-2032 KTGSTTEFSE
+2032 
-2042 YTAIKAA
+2042 
-2049 TLLDGVSDFK
+2049 
-2059 VASTT
+2059 
-2064 GSWITLEWAKND
+2064 
-2076 KATGYSV
+2076 
-2083 EQYKGGKWTV
+2083 
-2093 IATTKNNTTL
+2093 
-2103 KFTVKGLKNDTTY
+2103 
-2116 SFRIRAYKTAGAS
+2116 
-2129 NVYSDYVRIAGKTR
+2129 
-2143 IPNVAKFTGSAVSAS
+2143 
-2158 AVKLDWSKNDK
+2158 
-2169 ATAYVIEQY
+2169 
-2178 KGGKWTALAT
+2178 
-2188 TKNNTTL
+2188 
-2195 TFTVKGLAKG
+2195 
-2205 TAYSFRIKSF
+2205 YSFRIKSF

>member
-8 ICAAVLS
+8 LGAAVLS

-35 FLESVTGET
+35 FPESVTGET
-44 GNNNVVTATAG
+44 ENNNVVTATADDSG
-55 DGDLI
+55 LV
-60 YGDNGALT
+60 YGDNGTLT

-88 APDNYFTDVAYD
+88 PPDNYFTDVAYD
-100 SKYYDDI
+100 SEYYDDI

-179 LSGGAFLPSKAVTS
+179 LSGGAFLPSKAITS

-234 VEFNEDDTVTIY
+234 VEFDEDNTVTIY
-246 APDKVLAV
+246 APDKKLAV

-360 DIKNI
+360 DLKNI
-365 ALHHKEDKLN
+365 ALHHKENMRD
-375 GYYYASVSGETT
+375 GYYYASVTGETT

-408 GYINTGV
+408 GYISTGA

-431 TVYTGNFEAG
+431 TVYTGNFEVG

-474 AECKIDLVLLEAKA
+474 AECKIDIVVLEAKA

-495 AKYNKTVYG
+495 AKYNKKVYG

-521 GGSVSATIIKVAT
+521 GGSISATIIKVAT

-647 TVTAIG
+647 TVTKIG
-653 DRAFA
+653 DRAFEY
-658 DNTRLVMVV
+658 NTRLVMVV

-674 IGNYAFNGCTSLSKV
+674 IGIQAFYECK
-689 NLSKMLETLNYGA
+689 NL
-702 FQNCTSL
+702 
-709 VEIEIPKSLKYANY
+709 
-723 DTSIFNGIISAPFM
+723 
-737 GSGIKK
+737 
-743 VKFETGIKEVVECLF
+743 
-758 LGCNELEQIEIP
+758 
-770 NTVTRIGNHSFRMCP
+770 
-785 NLEKINIPSSVTS
+785 SSVTLS
-798 VGEYAFSSCTS
+798 KGLVDLQQQAFGECTK
-809 LKSIIIPDSV
+809 LTSI
-819 TTIECHAFDN
+819 T
-829 CSLLSEVTLSNNLQS
+829 
-844 LYYGAFQNC
+844 
-853 TSLCTIEIPK
+853 IPK
-863 SLEYANFDTYIF
+863 SLERCYDGGWGGAFDN
-875 QGIISAPF
+875 
-883 MGSGLEQIKFETGTK
+883 SGLNQVNFEEGITAIPSYLFADTIALE
-898 TVIDCLF
+898 TIVIPD
-905 LGCDKLEKVEIPET
+905 T
-919 VTSIGNYA
+919 VTSIGDGA
-927 FSMCK
+927 FRESSALKNAIISDSVTVIGIQAFYGCKNLSSVTLSKGLVDLQQQAFGECTKLTSITIPK
-932 SLSEISISDSV
+932 SLERSSDGIYGGAFDHSGLATVKFEDGVKMIPNYLFADATTLETIVIPDSV
-943 TSIGSDA
+943 TSIGVYSFANCSALKNITIPYSVTEIGAQA
-950 FSSCTALVKID
+950 FYKCTSLKTIA
-961 IPDSVTVIGSNAFKG
+961 IPDSIK
-976 CTSLSDVSLSKNL
+976 
-989 QTLNY
+989 TLDD
-994 GAFQDCTSLVEIE
+994 GTF
-1007 IPKSLEYAN
+1007 
-1016 FDTNVYGG
+1016 F
-1024 IVSAP
+1024 
-1029 FMGSSLKK
+1029 
-1037 IKFENGIKSI
+1037 
-1047 ADCLFYGC
+1047 
-1055 NELVEVEIP
+1055 
-1064 DTISSIGYRSF
+1064 
-1075 GSCGS
+1075 
-1080 LSKISIPDS
+1080 
-1089 VSKIGSHAFAGCNS
+1089 GCNS
-1103 LSSITLSKNIQ
+1103 LSNIK
-1114 TLGDYAFYGCN
+1114 FP
-1125 SLLAIEFPPL
+1125 SLI
-1135 LTEIEDGMCYDCTSL
+1135 TEIGSGMCDGCTSLVTVEMGDKVTSIGDNAFQNCTSL
-1150 KNITLAPE
+1150 KNITLSPE
-1158 TEYICSYA
+1158 TEYINSNA
-1166 FSNCDALE
+1166 FSNCDSLE
-1174 NIVIPDKVTAIYNNA
+1174 SIVIPDKVTVIYHNA
-1189 FSDCDKLSSV
+1189 FSDCDKLLSV
-1199 TLSKALEQIGES
+1199 TLSKALKQIGES
-1211 AFNNCDA
+1211 AFNNCDS
-1218 LTSIK
+1218 LTAIK

-1233 RAFYD
+1233 RAFYG
-1238 CEKLADVDMGN
+1238 CEKLADVNMGN

-1423 PLPGNSWYYSL
+1423 PLPGYSWYYSL

-1461 TVSYKDNT
+1461 TVSYKDNI

-1565 LSGKTITVP
+1565 LSGRTITVP

-1653 KPTYTVQGYTLHT
+1653 KPTYTAQGYTLHK

-1674 KDNYTPALKLTEL
+1674 KDNYMPALKPTEL

-1745 TTYTFRIKGYVVS
+1745 TTYTFRIKAYAI
-1758 GTTEYSGEYTR
+1758 SGESEIYSDYVR
-1769 LAAKTR
+1769 IAGKTR

-1832 GLAEGTTYSF
+1832 GLAKGTAYSF

-1853 TEFSEYTA
+1853 TDFSEYTA
-1861 IKAAAL
+1861 IKAATL

-1891 DKATGYVIE
+1891 DKATGYSIE

-1914 NNTTLKFT
+1914 NN
-1922 VKGLKND
+1922 
-1929 TTYSFRIR
+1929 
-1937 AYKTASASNV
+1937 A
-1947 YSDYVRIA
+1947 
-1955 GKTRIPNVAKFTG
+1955 
-1968 SAVSASAVKLDWSE
+1968 
-1982 NDKATGYVIEQ
+1982 
-1993 YKGGKWTA
+1993 
-2001 LATTKNNTTLTFTV
+2001 
-2015 KGLAKGT
+2015 
-2022 AYSFRIKSFR
+2022 
-2032 KTGSTTEFSE
+2032 
-2042 YTAIKAA
+2042 
-2049 TLLDGVSDFK
+2049 
-2059 VASTT
+2059 
-2064 GSWITLEWAKND
+2064 
-2076 KATGYSV
+2076 
-2083 EQYKGGKWTV
+2083 
-2093 IATTKNNTTL
+2093 TL

-2116 SFRIRAYKTAGAS
+2116 SFRIRAYKTAGGVTA
-2129 NVYSDYVRIAGKTR
+2129 YSDYVRIAGKTR

-2169 ATAYVIEQY
+2169 ATGYVIEQY
-2178 KGGKWTALAT
+2178 KSGKWTVLAT

-2205 TAYSFRIKSF
+2205 TTYSFRIKSF
-2215 RKTGSTTEFSEY
+2215 RKTGGTTEFSEY

>member
-8 ICAAVLS
+8 LGAAVLS

-35 FLESVTGET
+35 FPESVTGET
-44 GNNNVVTATAG
+44 ENNNVVTATADDSG
-55 DGDLI
+55 LV
-60 YGDNGALT
+60 YGDNGTLT

-88 APDNYFTDVAYD
+88 PPDNYFTDVAYD
-100 SKYYDDI
+100 SEYYDDI

-179 LSGGAFLPSKAVTS
+179 LSGGAFLPSKAITS

-234 VEFNEDDTVTIY
+234 VEFDEDNTVTIY
-246 APDKVLAV
+246 APDKKLAV

-360 DIKNI
+360 DLKNI
-365 ALHHKEDKLN
+365 ALHHKENMRD
-375 GYYYASVSGETT
+375 GYYYASVTGETT

-408 GYINTGV
+408 GYISTGA

-431 TVYTGNFEAG
+431 TVYTGNFEVG

-474 AECKIDLVLLEAKA
+474 AECKIDIVVLEAKA

-521 GGSVSATIIKVAT
+521 GGSISATIIKVAT

-602 GSNGSSAQQPEKLWE
+602 GSNGSSAQQPAKLWE

-647 TVTAIG
+647 TVTKIG

-658 DNTRLVMVV
+658 NNTRLVMVV
-667 IPDSVTV
+667 IPDSVTE
-674 IGNYAFNGCTSLSKV
+674 IGSYAFSGCANLSKV

-1055 NELVEVEIP
+1055 NELFEVEIP

-1089 VSKIGSHAFAGCNS
+1089 VSKIGSHAFAGCNA

-1199 TLSKALEQIGES
+1199 TLSKTLRSIDS
-1211 AFNNCDA
+1211 NAFNNCDS
-1218 LTSIK
+1218 LTAIK
-1223 IPDSVETIGE
+1223 IPDSVEIIGE

-1289 DVTIYPGV
+1289 DVTIYPSV

-1330 TFETITSVDASML
+1330 TFEAITSVDASML
-1343 TVKFKNDYDGYE
+1343 TVKFKNDYDEYE
-1355 AAPSYT
+1355 NSPSYT

-1383 TDYKIVSYKNNTK
+1383 TDYKIVSYKDNTK

-1402 TIQGLGTYTGTTTG
+1402 TIQGLGIYTGTTTG
-1416 SFTIAPI
+1416 SFTIAAI
-1423 PLPGNSWYYSL
+1423 PLPDYSWYYSL
-1434 EYSNYDYTGK
+1434 EYSDYDYTGK
-1444 EIRPAVTCEG
+1444 EIKPTVTCDG
-1454 LTEGIDF
+1454 LTEGTDF
-1461 TVSYKDNT
+1461 TVSYKDNI

-1653 KPTYTVQGYTLHT
+1653 KPTYTAQGYTLHK

-1674 KDNYTPALKLTEL
+1674 KDNYTPALKPTEL
-1687 TGVKVKTQGSTSLT
+1687 TGVKVKTQGTASLT
-1701 LAWDKNASAKGYI
+1701 LAWDKNANAKGYI

-1724 QIAKTSSNA
+1724 QIAKTSSNTA
-1733 TVTYTVNGLKAD
+1733 VTYTVNGLAAD
-1745 TTYTFRIKGYVVS
+1745 TTYTFRIKAYAI
-1758 GTTEYSGEYTR
+1758 SGESEIYSDYVR
-1769 LAAKTR
+1769 IAGKTR

-1810 KGGKWTAIATTKN
+1810 KGGKWTALATTKN

-1853 TEFSEYTA
+1853 TDFSEYTA
-1861 IKAAAL
+1861 IKAATL
-1867 LDGVS
+1867 LDSVS
-1872 DFKVTSV
+1872 DLKVTSV

-1891 DKATGYVIE
+1891 DKATGY
-1900 QYKGGKWTVIATTK
+1900 
-1914 NNTTLKFT
+1914 
-1922 VKGLKND
+1922 
-1929 TTYSFRIR
+1929 
-1937 AYKTASASNV
+1937 
-1947 YSDYVRIA
+1947 
-1955 GKTRIPNVAKFTG
+1955 
-1968 SAVSASAVKLDWSE
+1968 
-1982 NDKATGYVIEQ
+1982 
-1993 YKGGKWTA
+1993 
-2001 LATTKNNTTLTFTV
+2001 
-2015 KGLAKGT
+2015 
-2022 AYSFRIKSFR
+2022 
-2032 KTGSTTEFSE
+2032 
-2042 YTAIKAA
+2042 AI
-2049 TLLDGVSDFK
+2049 
-2059 VASTT
+2059 
-2064 GSWITLEWAKND
+2064 
-2076 KATGYSV
+2076 

-2169 ATAYVIEQY
+2169 ATGYVIEQY

-2205 TAYSFRIKSF
+2205 TTYSFRIKSF

>member
-8 ICAAVLS
+8 LGAAVLS

-35 FLESVTGET
+35 FPESVTGET
-44 GNNNVVTATAG
+44 ENNNVVTATADDSG
-55 DGDLI
+55 LV
-60 YGDNGALT
+60 YGDNGTLT

-88 APDNYFTDVAYD
+88 PPDNYFTDVAYD
-100 SKYYDDI
+100 SEYYDDI

-140 FCLGFQLDDDTYTFS
+140 YCLGFQLDDDTYTFS

-179 LSGGAFLPSKAVTS
+179 LSGGAFLPSKAITS

-234 VEFNEDDTVTIY
+234 VEFDEDNTVTIY
-246 APDKVLAV
+246 APDKKLAV

-360 DIKNI
+360 DLKNI
-365 ALHHKEDKLN
+365 ALHHKENMRD
-375 GYYYASVSGETT
+375 GYYYASVTGETT

-392 NIDPLKGSGV
+392 NIDPVKGSGV

-408 GYINTGV
+408 GYISTGA

-431 TVYTGNFEAG
+431 TVYTGNFEVG

-474 AECKIDLVLLEAKA
+474 AECKIDIVVLEAKA

-495 AKYNKTVYG
+495 AKYNKKVYG

-521 GGSVSATIIKVAT
+521 GGSISATIIKVAT

-602 GSNGSSAQQPEKLWE
+602 GSNGSSAQQPAKLWE

-647 TVTAIG
+647 TVTKIG
-653 DRAFA
+653 DRAFEY
-658 DNTRLVMVV
+658 NTRLVMVV

-689 NLSKMLETLNYGA
+689 NLSKTLETLNYGA

-709 VEIEIPKSLKYANY
+709 VEIEIPKSLKNAHFNTNLY
-723 DTSIFNGIISAPFM
+723 D
-737 GSGIKK
+737 
-743 VKFETGIKEVVECLF
+743 
-758 LGCNELEQIEIP
+758 
-770 NTVTRIGNHSFRMCP
+770 
-785 NLEKINIPSSVTS
+785 
-798 VGEYAFSSCTS
+798 
-809 LKSIIIPDSV
+809 D
-819 TTIECHAFDN
+819 
-829 CSLLSEVTLSNNLQS
+829 
-844 LYYGAFQNC
+844 
-853 TSLCTIEIPK
+853 
-863 SLEYANFDTYIF
+863 
-875 QGIISAPF
+875 IISAPF
-883 MGSGLEQIKFETGTK
+883 MGSGLEQIKFETGINNVVGSLFIGCNKLKKVEIPEAVTSIGNYAFSMCESLSEILISDSVTTIGSNAFSLCTALVK
-898 TVIDCLF
+898 VNMPDSITVIERDAFKGCTSLSDVYLSKNLQTLNYGAFKDCTSLVEIEIPKSLKNAHFNTNLYDDIISAPFMGSGLEQIKFETGINNVVGSLF
-905 LGCDKLEKVEIPET
+905 IGCDKLKKVKIPET
-919 VTSIGNYA
+919 VTSIGNHA

-950 FSSCTALVKID
+950 FSSCTALVKIN
-961 IPDSVTVIGSNAFKG
+961 IPESVTVIGSNAFNG
-976 CTSLSDVSLSKNL
+976 CLSLSEVSLSKNL

-1055 NELVEVEIP
+1055 NELFEVEIP

-1114 TLGDYAFYGCN
+1114 TLGDYAFYGCT
-1125 SLLAIEFPPL
+1125 SLSNIKFPSL
-1135 LTEIEDGMCYDCTSL
+1135 ITEIGSGMCDGCTSLVTVEMGDKVTSIGDNAFQNCASL
-1150 KNITLAPE
+1150 KNITLSPE
-1158 TEYICSYA
+1158 TEYINSNA
-1166 FSNCDALE
+1166 FSNCDSLE
-1174 NIVIPDKVTAIYNNA
+1174 SIVIPDKVTAIYNNA

-1199 TLSKALEQIGES
+1199 TLSKALKQIGES

-1223 IPDSVETIGE
+1223 IPDSVETIGY
-1233 RAFYD
+1233 RAFYG

-1254 YSEAFRLCPALTKIV
+1254 YSEAFGLCPALTKIV

-1289 DVTIYPGV
+1289 DVTVYPSV

-1330 TFETITSVDASML
+1330 TFETITSVYASML

-1423 PLPGNSWYYSL
+1423 PLPGYSWYYSL

-1461 TVSYKDNT
+1461 TVSYKDNI

-1494 NPVTICTDVSQLQS
+1494 NPVTICKDVSQLQS
-1508 KHPYDENVHEVYV
+1508 KHPYDENAHEVYV

-1574 GSYVKLVLNTDSS
+1574 RSYVKLVLNTDSS

-1648 VNTVV
+1648 VNTIV
-1653 KPTYTVQGYTLHT
+1653 KPTYKAQGYTLHK

-1687 TGVKVKTQGSTSLT
+1687 TGVKVKTQGTNSLT
-1701 LAWDKNASAKGYI
+1701 LAWDKNANAKGYI

-1724 QIAKTSSNA
+1724 QIAKTNSNA

-1745 TTYTFRIKGYVVS
+1745 TTYTFRIKAYVISGESEIYGGYVKIA
-1758 GTTEYSGEYTR
+1758 G
-1769 LAAKTR
+1769 KTR
-1775 IANVASFKGSA
+1775 IPNVASFKGRAVSASAVKLDWSKNDKATGYVIEQYKGGKWTAIATTKNNTTLTFTVKGLAKGTAYSFRIKSFRKTGSTTDFSEYTAIKAATLLDGVSNFKVASTTGSWITLEWAKNDKATGYSIEQYKGGKWTVIATTKNNTTLKFTVKGLKNDTTYSFRIRVYKTAGGVTAYSDYVRIAGKTRIPNVAKFTGSA

-1832 GLAEGTTYSF
+1832 GLAKGTT
-1842 RIKSFRKTGST
+1842 
-1853 TEFSEYTA
+1853 
-1861 IKAAAL
+1861 
-1867 LDGVS
+1867 
-1872 DFKVTSV
+1872 
-1879 TGSWITLEWAKN
+1879 
-1891 DKATGYVIE
+1891 
-1900 QYKGGKWTVIATTK
+1900 
-1914 NNTTLKFT
+1914 
-1922 VKGLKND
+1922 
-1929 TTYSFRIR
+1929 
-1937 AYKTASASNV
+1937 
-1947 YSDYVRIA
+1947 
-1955 GKTRIPNVAKFTG
+1955 
-1968 SAVSASAVKLDWSE
+1968 
-1982 NDKATGYVIEQ
+1982 
-1993 YKGGKWTA
+1993 
-2001 LATTKNNTTLTFTV
+2001 
-2015 KGLAKGT
+2015 
-2022 AYSFRIKSFR
+2022 
-2032 KTGSTTEFSE
+2032 
-2042 YTAIKAA
+2042 
-2049 TLLDGVSDFK
+2049 
-2059 VASTT
+2059 
-2064 GSWITLEWAKND
+2064 
-2076 KATGYSV
+2076 
-2083 EQYKGGKWTV
+2083 
-2093 IATTKNNTTL
+2093 
-2103 KFTVKGLKNDTTY
+2103 
-2116 SFRIRAYKTAGAS
+2116 
-2129 NVYSDYVRIAGKTR
+2129 
-2143 IPNVAKFTGSAVSAS
+2143 
-2158 AVKLDWSKNDK
+2158 
-2169 ATAYVIEQY
+2169 
-2178 KGGKWTALAT
+2178 
-2188 TKNNTTL
+2188 
-2195 TFTVKGLAKG
+2195 
-2205 TAYSFRIKSF
+2205 YSFRIKSF

>member
-8 ICAAVLS
+8 LGAAVLS

-35 FLESVTGET
+35 FPESVTGET
-44 GNNNVVTATAG
+44 ENNNVVTATADDSG
-55 DGDLI
+55 LV
-60 YGDNGALT
+60 YGDNGTLT

-88 APDNYFTDVAYD
+88 PPDNYFTDVAYD
-100 SKYYDDI
+100 SEYYDDI

-117 VEAGGEL
+117 VEAGGKL

-140 FCLGFQLDDDTYTFS
+140 YCLGFQLDDDTYTFS

-179 LSGGAFLPSKAVTS
+179 LSGGAFLPSKAITS

-234 VEFNEDDTVTIY
+234 VEFDEDNTVTIY
-246 APDKVLAV
+246 APDKKLAV

-360 DIKNI
+360 DLKNI
-365 ALHHKEDKLN
+365 ALHHKENMRD
-375 GYYYASVSGETT
+375 GYYYASVTGETT

-392 NIDPLKGSGV
+392 NIDPVKGSGV

-408 GYINTGV
+408 GYISTGA

-431 TVYTGNFEAG
+431 TVYTGNFEVG

-474 AECKIDLVLLEAKA
+474 AECKIDIVVLEAKA

-495 AKYNKTVYG
+495 AKYNKKVYG

-521 GGSVSATIIKVAT
+521 GGSISATIIKVAT

-602 GSNGSSAQQPEKLWE
+602 GSNGSSAQQPAKLWE

-647 TVTAIG
+647 TVTKIG
-653 DRAFA
+653 DRAFEY
-658 DNTRLVMVV
+658 NTRLVMVV

-689 NLSKMLETLNYGA
+689 NLSKTLETLNYGA

-709 VEIEIPKSLKYANY
+709 VEIEIPKSLKNAHFNTNLY
-723 DTSIFNGIISAPFM
+723 D
-737 GSGIKK
+737 
-743 VKFETGIKEVVECLF
+743 
-758 LGCNELEQIEIP
+758 
-770 NTVTRIGNHSFRMCP
+770 
-785 NLEKINIPSSVTS
+785 
-798 VGEYAFSSCTS
+798 
-809 LKSIIIPDSV
+809 D
-819 TTIECHAFDN
+819 
-829 CSLLSEVTLSNNLQS
+829 
-844 LYYGAFQNC
+844 
-853 TSLCTIEIPK
+853 
-863 SLEYANFDTYIF
+863 
-875 QGIISAPF
+875 IISAPF
-883 MGSGLEQIKFETGTK
+883 MGSGLEQIKFETGINNVVGSLFIGCNKLKKVEIPEAVTSIGNYAFSMCESLSEILISDSVTTIGSNAFSLCTALVK
-898 TVIDCLF
+898 VNMPDSITVIERDAFKGCTSLSDVYLSKNLQTLNYGAFKDCTSLVEIEIPKSLKNAHFNTNLYDDIISAPFMGSGLEQIKFETGINNVVGSLF
-905 LGCDKLEKVEIPET
+905 IGCDKLKKVKIPET
-919 VTSIGNYA
+919 VTSIGNHA

-950 FSSCTALVKID
+950 FSSCTALVKIN
-961 IPDSVTVIGSNAFKG
+961 IPESVTVIGSNAFNG
-976 CTSLSDVSLSKNL
+976 CLSLSEVSLSKNL

-1055 NELVEVEIP
+1055 NELFEVEIP

-1114 TLGDYAFYGCN
+1114 TLGDYAFYGCT
-1125 SLLAIEFPPL
+1125 SLSNIKFPSL
-1135 LTEIEDGMCYDCTSL
+1135 ITEIGSGMCDGCTSLVTVEMGDKVTSIGDNAFQNCASL
-1150 KNITLAPE
+1150 KNITLSPE
-1158 TEYICSYA
+1158 TEYINSNA
-1166 FSNCDALE
+1166 FSNCDSLE
-1174 NIVIPDKVTAIYNNA
+1174 SIVIPDKVTAIYNNA

-1199 TLSKALEQIGES
+1199 TLSKALKQIGES

-1223 IPDSVETIGE
+1223 IPDSVETIGY
-1233 RAFYD
+1233 RAFYG

-1254 YSEAFRLCPALTKIV
+1254 YSEAFGLCPALTKIV

-1289 DVTIYPGV
+1289 DVTVYPSV

-1330 TFETITSVDASML
+1330 TFETITSVYASML

-1423 PLPGNSWYYSL
+1423 PLPGYSWYYSL

-1461 TVSYKDNT
+1461 TVSYKDNI

-1494 NPVTICTDVSQLQS
+1494 NPVTICKDVSQLQS

-1574 GSYVKLVLNTDSS
+1574 RSYVKLVLNTDSS

-1653 KPTYTVQGYTLHT
+1653 KPTYKAQGYTLHK

-1687 TGVKVKTQGSTSLT
+1687 NGVKVKTQGTASLT
-1701 LAWDKNASAKGYI
+1701 LAWDKNANAKGYI

-1724 QIAKTSSNA
+1724 QIAKTSSNTA
-1733 TVTYTVNGLKAD
+1733 VTYTVNGLAAD
-1745 TTYTFRIKGYVVS
+1745 TTYTFRIKAYVI
-1758 GTTEYSGEYTR
+1758 SGESEIYSDYVR
-1769 LAAKTR
+1769 IAGKTR

-1810 KGGKWTAIATTKN
+1810 KGGKWTTIATTKN

-1832 GLAEGTTYSF
+1832 GLAEGTAYSF

-1853 TEFSEYTA
+1853 TDFSEYTA
-1861 IKAAAL
+1861 IKAATL
-1867 LDGVS
+1867 LDSVS

-1879 TGSWITLEWAKN
+1879 TGSWITLVWAKN
-1891 DKATGYVIE
+1891 DKATGYSIE

-1937 AYKTASASNV
+1937 AYKTAGGVTA

-1955 GKTRIPNVAKFTG
+1955 GKTRIPNVATFKG
-1968 SAVSASAVKLDWSE
+1968 SAVSASAVKLDWNK

-1993 YKGGKWTA
+1993 YKGGRWTA
-2001 LATTKNNTTLTFTV
+2001 IATTKNNTTLTFTV

-2022 AYSFRIKSFR
+2022 
-2032 KTGSTTEFSE
+2032 T
-2042 YTAIKAA
+2042 
-2049 TLLDGVSDFK
+2049 
-2059 VASTT
+2059 
-2064 GSWITLEWAKND
+2064 
-2076 KATGYSV
+2076 
-2083 EQYKGGKWTV
+2083 
-2093 IATTKNNTTL
+2093 
-2103 KFTVKGLKNDTTY
+2103 
-2116 SFRIRAYKTAGAS
+2116 
-2129 NVYSDYVRIAGKTR
+2129 
-2143 IPNVAKFTGSAVSAS
+2143 
-2158 AVKLDWSKNDK
+2158 
-2169 ATAYVIEQY
+2169 
-2178 KGGKWTALAT
+2178 
-2188 TKNNTTL
+2188 
-2195 TFTVKGLAKG
+2195 
-2205 TAYSFRIKSF
+2205 YSFRIKSF

-2235 K
+2235 R

>member
-1 MIKSVKR
+1 MRFKRAAAGLIASVM
-8 ICAAVLS
+8 A
-15 AVMMLTAVATPLA
+15 LTALVSPFT
-28 SAAAEGT
+28 SAAAEGI
-35 FLESVTGET
+35 FPEPVTGET
-44 GNNNVVTATAG
+44 ENNNVVTATADDSG
-55 DGDLI
+55 LV
-60 YGDNGALT
+60 YGDNGTLT

-88 APDNYFTDVAYD
+88 PPDNYFTDVAYD
-100 SKYYDDI
+100 SEYYDDI

-193 AEAKAMLS
+193 AEAKDMLS

-234 VEFNEDDTVTIY
+234 VEFNEDNTVTIY
-246 APDKVLAV
+246 APDKKLAV

-360 DIKNI
+360 DLKNI
-365 ALHHKEDKLN
+365 ALHHKENVRD
-375 GYYYASVSGETT
+375 GYYYASVTGETT

-408 GYINTGV
+408 GYISTGA

-431 TVYTGNFEAG
+431 TVYTGNFEIG

-474 AECKIDLVLLEAKA
+474 AECKIDIVVLEAKA

-495 AKYNKTVYG
+495 AKYNKKVYG

-521 GGSVSATIIKVAT
+521 GGSISATIIKVAT
-534 FSKSFDFID
+534 FSRPFDFID

-653 DRAFA
+653 DSAFA
-658 DNTRLVMVV
+658 NNTRLVMVV
-667 IPDSVTV
+667 IPDSVTKV
-674 IGNYAFNGCTSLSKV
+674 ESFAFSNCTNLSKISLSKK
-689 NLSKMLETLNYGA
+689 LTDLCHHA
-702 FQNCTSL
+702 FENCAKLT
-709 VEIEIPKSLKYANY
+709 EITIPKSLESCSGGFEGPFYHSGLNKVN
-723 DTSIFNGIISAPFM
+723 FEKGITKIPQYLFSDATAL
-737 GSGIKK
+737 
-743 VKFETGIKEVVECLF
+743 ETIA
-758 LGCNELEQIEIP
+758 IP
-770 NTVTRIGNHSFRMCP
+770 DTVTLIGV
-785 NLEKINIPSSVTS
+785 E
-798 VGEYAFSSCTS
+798 AFSDCSA
-809 LKSIIIPDSV
+809 LKNVTIPDSV
-819 TTIECHAFDN
+819 TKVESFAFSNCTNLSKISLSKNLTDLCHHAFEN
-829 CSLLSEVTLSNNLQS
+829 CVKLTEIT
-844 LYYGAFQNC
+844 
-853 TSLCTIEIPK
+853 IPK
-863 SLEYANFDTYIF
+863 SLESCSGGFE
-875 QGIISAPF
+875 GPF
-883 MGSGLEQIKFETGTK
+883 YHSGLNKVNFEEGITK
-898 TVIDCLF
+898 IPQYLF
-905 LGCDKLEKVEIPET
+905 SDATALETIAIPDT
-919 VTSIGNYA
+919 VTLIGVEA
-927 FSMCK
+927 FSDCSALK
-932 SLSEISISDSV
+932 NV
-943 TSIGSDA
+943 T
-950 FSSCTALVKID
+950 
-961 IPDSVTVIGSNAFKG
+961 IPDSVTEIGSQAFYECSSLETITIPNSVTKVESFAFSN
-976 CTSLSDVSLSKNL
+976 CTNLSKISLSKNL
-989 QTLNY
+989 TDLCHH
-994 GAFQDCTSLVEIE
+994 AFENCVKLTEIT
-1007 IPKSLEYAN
+1007 IPKSLESCSGGFEGPFYHSGLNKVN
-1016 FDTNVYGG
+1016 FEEG
-1024 IVSAP
+1024 IT
-1029 FMGSSLKK
+1029 K
-1037 IKFENGIKSI
+1037 IPQYLFSDATALETI
-1047 ADCLFYGC
+1047 A
-1055 NELVEVEIP
+1055 IP
-1064 DTISSIGYRSF
+1064 DTVTLIGGEVFSDC
-1075 GSCGS
+1075 SA
-1080 LSKISIPDS
+1080 LKNVTIPDS
-1089 VSKIGSHAFAGCNS
+1089 VTEIGSQAFNKCTS
-1103 LSSITLSKNIQ
+1103 LETITLPESIK
-1114 TLGDYAFYGCN
+1114 TLGDYAFDGCTLLSAIKFP
-1125 SLLAIEFPPL
+1125 SLI
-1135 LTEIEDGMCYDCTSL
+1135 TEIGNGMCGDCTSLVTVKMGDKVASIGNNAFQNCTSL
-1150 KNITLAPE
+1150 KNITLSPE
-1158 TEYICSYA
+1158 TEYIYSNA
-1166 FSNCDALE
+1166 FSNCDLLE
-1174 NIVIPDKVTAIYNNA
+1174 SIVIPDKVTAIYDNA

-1199 TLSKALEQIGES
+1199 TLSKTLRSIDS
-1211 AFNNCDA
+1211 NAFNNCDS
-1218 LTSIK
+1218 LTAIK

-1233 RAFYD
+1233 RAFYG
-1238 CEKLADVDMGN
+1238 CEKLADVNMGN

-1330 TFETITSVDASML
+1330 TFEAITSVDASML
-1343 TVKFKNDYDGYE
+1343 TVKFKNDYDEYE
-1355 AAPSYT
+1355 NAPSFT

-1423 PLPGNSWYYSL
+1423 SLPGYSWYYSL
-1434 EYSNYDYTGK
+1434 EYSDYDYTGK
-1444 EIRPAVTCEG
+1444 EIKPAVTCEG
-1454 LTEGIDF
+1454 LTEGTDF
-1461 TVSYKDNT
+1461 TVRYKDNI

-1521 YNGAEGAENLYL
+1521 YNGAENAKNLYL
-1533 TFSDDTQFE
+1533 TFSEDTQFE
-1542 EYCDYLYIYDA
+1542 EYSDYLYIYDA
-1553 NGYEVGSYTGDE
+1553 NGEEVGSYTGDE

-1587 NNEYGFRVVSA
+1587 NNEYGFRVVSVTD
-1598 SDKLECATHVFGDWK
+1598 SIECTIHTFGDWV
-1613 ITEEATCTTTGTKT
+1613 ITEDATCTEKGSKIRVCSVCEYEEVEEIPALGHDIADDDWFVDYNATCVDDGRMAAYCARCGEFVYKTIPATGNHDFSDWKTTKPATCTATGTKT
-1627 RACTVCGKVETVTIA
+1627 RTCSVCGKVETQTIA

-1653 KPTYTVQGYTLHT
+1653 KPTYTAQGYTLHK
-1666 CSVCGYSY
+1666 CSVCGASY
-1674 KDNYTPALKLTEL
+1674 KDNYTAKLTIANMGGFKAKSKSYNSITLQWNKNTSATGYEL
-1687 TGVKVKTQGSTSLT
+1687 QKWNGKKWVALAKITKNITTTYTVKSLKASTTYKYRIRAYKTIGKATQYSGYKELSVNTNPSNMSGFKAKSKSYNSITLQWNKNTSATGYELQKWNGKKWVALTKIAKNSTTTYTVKSLKASSTNKYRIRAYKTIGKATQYSGYKELSVNTNPSNMSGFKAKSKSYNSITLQWNKNTSATGYELQKWNGKKWVALTKITKNSTTTYTVKSLKASSTYKYRIRAYKTIGKATQYSAYSATLSVRTNPSNMGGFKAKSKSYNSITLQWNKNTSATGYELQKWNGKKWVALTKITRNSTTTYTVKRLKASTTYKYRIRAYKTIGKATQYSAYSAT
-1701 LAWDKNASAKGYI
+1701 LSVRTNPSNMSGFKAKR
-1714 IEQYKGGKWT
+1714 T
-1724 QIAKTSSNA
+1724 AKTS
-1733 TVTYTVNGLKAD
+1733 VTLQW
-1745 TTYTFRIKGYVVS
+1745 R
-1758 GTTEYSGEYTR
+1758 
-1769 LAAKTR
+1769 
-1775 IANVASFKGSA
+1775 
-1786 VSASAVKLDWSKNDK
+1786 KNTS
-1801 ATGYVIEQY
+1801 ATGYEIQ
-1810 KGGKWTAIATTKN
+1810 KWNGKKWVSAAKVTKN
-1823 NTTLTFTVK
+1823 STVTSTVK
-1832 GLAEGTTYSF
+1832 NL
-1842 RIKSFRKTGST
+1842 KKN
-1853 TEFSEYTA
+1853 
-1861 IKAAAL
+1861 
-1867 LDGVS
+1867 
-1872 DFKVTSV
+1872 TS
-1879 TGSWITLEWAKN
+1879 
-1891 DKATGYVIE
+1891 YR
-1900 QYKGGKWTVIATTK
+1900 
-1914 NNTTLKFT
+1914 
-1922 VKGLKND
+1922 
-1929 TTYSFRIR
+1929 FRIR
-1937 AYKTASASNV
+1937 AYKT
-1947 YSDYVRIA
+1947 I
-1955 GKTRIPNVAKFTG
+1955 G
-1968 SAVSASAVKLDWSE
+1968 
-1982 NDKATGYVIEQ
+1982 KATQ
-1993 YKGGKWTA
+1993 YSSWSG
-2001 LATTKNNTTLTFTV
+2001 TLTV
-2015 KGLAKGT
+2015 
-2022 AYSFRIKSFR
+2022 R
-2032 KTGSTTEFSE
+2032 
-2042 YTAIKAA
+2042 
-2049 TLLDGVSDFK
+2049 
-2059 VASTT
+2059 
-2064 GSWITLEWAKND
+2064 
-2076 KATGYSV
+2076 
-2083 EQYKGGKWTV
+2083 
-2093 IATTKNNTTL
+2093 TK
-2103 KFTVKGLKNDTTY
+2103 K
-2116 SFRIRAYKTAGAS
+2116 
-2129 NVYSDYVRIAGKTR
+2129 
-2143 IPNVAKFTGSAVSAS
+2143 
-2158 AVKLDWSKNDK
+2158 
-2169 ATAYVIEQY
+2169 
-2178 KGGKWTALAT
+2178 
-2188 TKNNTTL
+2188 
-2195 TFTVKGLAKG
+2195 
-2205 TAYSFRIKSF
+2205 
-2215 RKTGSTTEFSEY
+2215 
-2227 ASVKAATD
+2227 
-2235 K
+2235 

>member
-8 ICAAVLS
+8 LGAAVLS
-15 AVMMLTAVATPLA
+15 AVMMLTAVATPLM

-35 FLESVTGET
+35 FPESVTGET
-44 GNNNVVTATAG
+44 GNNNIVTATAD
-55 DGDLI
+55 DGDLV
-60 YGDNGALT
+60 YGDNGTLT

-88 APDNYFTDVAYD
+88 TPDNYFTDVAYD
-100 SKYYDDI
+100 SEYYDDI

-124 GPDDTVD
+124 GPDETVD

-234 VEFNEDDTVTIY
+234 VEFNEDDTIIIY
-246 APDKVLAV
+246 APDKKLAV

-415 FSASLYAELSL
+415 FSASLYAELSF

-495 AKYNKTVYG
+495 AKYNKKVYG

-602 GSNGSSAQQPEKLWE
+602 GSNGSSAQQPAKLWE

-647 TVTAIG
+647 TVTKIG
-653 DRAFA
+653 DRVFS

-667 IPDSVTV
+667 IPDSVTE
-674 IGNYAFNGCTSLSKV
+674 IESQAFYGCTNLSSVTLSKGLV
-689 NLSKMLETLNYGA
+689 DLHLEA
-702 FQNCTSL
+702 FGKCTKL
-709 VEIEIPKSLKYANY
+709 TNITIPKSLEKCSNGYIGAFYHSGLTTVNFEEGITAIPDY
-723 DTSIFNGIISAPFM
+723 LFAGATALETIVIPDTVTSIGYYSFS
-737 GSGIKK
+737 
-743 VKFETGIKEVVECLF
+743 EC
-758 LGCNELEQIEIP
+758 
-770 NTVTRIGNHSFRMCP
+770 T
-785 NLEKINIPSSVTS
+785 
-798 VGEYAFSSCTS
+798 A

-819 TTIECHAFDN
+819 TEIEGYAFDGCIN
-829 CSLLSEVTLSNNLQS
+829 LSSVTLSKGLVD
-844 LYYGAFQNC
+844 LHLRAFGEC
-853 TSLCTIEIPK
+853 TKLTNITIPK
-863 SLEYANFDTYIF
+863 SLEKCSNGYIGAF
-875 QGIISAPF
+875 YH
-883 MGSGLEQIKFETGTK
+883 SGLTTVDFEEGVTAIPDFLFAGATALETIAIPD
-898 TVIDCLF
+898 TV
-905 LGCDKLEKVEIPET
+905 K
-919 VTSIGNYA
+919 SIGYYS
-927 FSMCK
+927 FDECS
-932 SLSEISISDSV
+932 
-943 TSIGSDA
+943 
-950 FSSCTALVKID
+950 ALKNVI
-961 IPDSVTVIGSNAFKG
+961 IPDSVTDISSHAFSN
-976 CTSLSDVSLSKNL
+976 CTSLE
-989 QTLNY
+989 TI
-994 GAFQDCTSLVEIE
+994 T
-1007 IPKSLEYAN
+1007 IPES
-1016 FDTNVYGG
+1016 
-1024 IVSAP
+1024 
-1029 FMGSSLKK
+1029 
-1037 IKFENGIKSI
+1037 IKE
-1047 ADCLFYGC
+1047 
-1055 NELVEVEIP
+1055 
-1064 DTISSIGYRSF
+1064 
-1075 GSCGS
+1075 
-1080 LSKISIPDS
+1080 
-1089 VSKIGSHAFAGCNS
+1089 
-1103 LSSITLSKNIQ
+1103 
-1114 TLGDYAFYGCN
+1114 LGDYAFYGCT
-1125 SLLAIEFPPL
+1125 SLSNIKFPSL
-1135 LTEIEDGMCYDCTSL
+1135 VTKIGSGMCDGCTSLVTVEMGDKVTSIGYNAFQNCKSL
-1150 KNITLAPE
+1150 KNITLSPE
-1158 TEYICSYA
+1158 TEYIGSNA
-1166 FSNCDALE
+1166 FSNCDSLE
-1174 NIVIPDKVTAIYNNA
+1174 SIVIPDKVTVIYHNA

-1199 TLSKALEQIGES
+1199 TLSKTLKQIVDS
-1211 AFNNCDA
+1211 AFNNCDM
-1218 LTSIK
+1218 LTAIK
-1223 IPDSVETIGE
+1223 IPDSVETIGY
-1233 RAFYD
+1233 RAFYH

-1249 GVSKL
+1249 GVSEL
-1254 YSEAFRLCPALTKIV
+1254 NSEAFRLCPALTKIV

-1297 TEIATNAF
+1297 AEIATNAF

-1330 TFETITSVDASML
+1330 TFEAITSVDASML
-1343 TVKFKNDYDGYE
+1343 TVKFKNDYDEYE
-1355 AAPSYT
+1355 NAPSYT

-1402 TIQGLGTYTGTTTG
+1402 TIQGLGTYTGKTTG
-1416 SFTIAPI
+1416 NFTIAPI
-1423 PLPGNSWYYSL
+1423 PLPGYSWYYSL

-1444 EIRPAVTCEG
+1444 EIKPAVTCEG

-1598 SDKLECATHVFGDWK
+1598 SDKLECATHVFGDWR

-1653 KPTYTVQGYTLHT
+1653 KPTYTAQGYTLHK

-1687 TGVKVKTQGSTSLT
+1687 TGVKVKTQGTASLT

-1714 IEQYKGGKWT
+1714 VEQYKGGKWT
-1724 QIAKTSSNA
+1724 QIAKTSDNA
-1733 TVTYTVNGLKAD
+1733 AVTYTVNGLAAD
-1745 TTYTFRIKGYVVS
+1745 MTYTFRIKAYVISGESEIYGGYVRIA
-1758 GTTEYSGEYTR
+1758 G
-1769 LAAKTR
+1769 KTR
-1775 IANVASFKGSA
+1775 IANVATFKGSA

-1832 GLAEGTTYSF
+1832 GLAEGTAYSF
-1842 RIKSFRKTGST
+1842 RIKSYRTVNGVT
-1853 TEFSEYTA
+1853 DFSEYTSVKAKTLLGNVKTFTAAATGTTA
-1861 IKAAAL
+1861 IK
-1867 LDGVS
+1867 LDWS
-1872 DFKVTSV
+1872 
-1879 TGSWITLEWAKN
+1879 KN
-1891 DKATGYVIE
+1891 DKATAYVIE
-1900 QYKGGKWTVIATTK
+1900 QYRGGKWTV
-1914 NNTTLKFT
+1914 
-1922 VKGLKND
+1922 
-1929 TTYSFRIR
+1929 
-1937 AYKTASASNV
+1937 
-1947 YSDYVRIA
+1947 
-1955 GKTRIPNVAKFTG
+1955 
-1968 SAVSASAVKLDWSE
+1968 
-1982 NDKATGYVIEQ
+1982 
-1993 YKGGKWTA
+1993 
-2001 LATTKNNTTLTFTV
+2001 LATTKHNTTLTFTV
-2015 KGLAKGT
+2015 KGLAEGT
-2022 AYSFRIKSFR
+2022 AYSFRLKSL
-2032 KTGSTTEFSE
+2032 KTANGVTEESV
-2042 YTAIKAA
+2042 YTSVKAA
-2049 TLLDGVSDFK
+2049 TAVSGVKDAK
-2059 VASTT
+2059 VTSTT

-2076 KATGYSV
+2076 KATGYAI

-2129 NVYSDYVRIAGKTR
+2129 NVYSDYVRIVGKTR
-2143 IPNVAKFTGSAVSAS
+2143 IPNVATFTGSAVSAS

-2169 ATAYVIEQY
+2169 ATGYVIEQY
-2178 KGGKWTALAT
+2178 KGGKWTVLAT

-2205 TAYSFRIKSF
+2205 TTYSFRIKSF

-2227 ASVKAATD
+2227 AAIKAGTD
-2235 K
+2235 R

>member
-1 MIKSVKR
+1 MRFKRAAAGLIASVM
-8 ICAAVLS
+8 A
-15 AVMMLTAVATPLA
+15 LTALVSPFT
-28 SAAAEGT
+28 SAAAEGI
-35 FLESVTGET
+35 FPEPVTGET
-44 GNNNVVTATAG
+44 ENNNVVTATADDSG
-55 DGDLI
+55 LV
-60 YGDNGALT
+60 YGDNGTLT

-88 APDNYFTDVAYD
+88 PPDNYFTDVAYD
-100 SKYYDDI
+100 SEYYDDI

-201 DAQQVLADAQIDD
+201 DAQQVLTDAQIDD

-234 VEFNEDDTVTIY
+234 VEFNEDNTITIY
-246 APDKVLAV
+246 APDKKLAV

-292 IVNYVAEGTIK
+292 IVDYVAEGTIK

-360 DIKNI
+360 DLKNI
-365 ALHHKEDKLN
+365 ALHHKENIRD
-375 GYYYASVSGETT
+375 GYYYASVTGETT

-408 GYINTGV
+408 GYISTGA

-431 TVYTGNFEAG
+431 TVYTGNFEIG

-474 AECKIDLVLLEAKA
+474 AECKIDIVVLEAKA

-495 AKYNKTVYG
+495 AKYNKKVYG

-521 GGSVSATIIKVAT
+521 GGSISATIIKVAT
-534 FSKSFDFID
+534 FSRPFDFID

-653 DRAFA
+653 DRVFA
-658 DNTRLVMVV
+658 DNARLVMVV
-667 IPDSVTV
+667 IPDSVTE
-674 IGNYAFNGCTSLSKV
+674 IGSYAFSGCANLSKV

-863 SLEYANFDTYIF
+863 SLEYANFDTDLYNN
-875 QGIISAPF
+875 IISAPF
-883 MGSGLEQIKFETGTK
+883 MGSGLEQIEFETGTK
-898 TVIDCLF
+898 TVVDSLF
-905 LGCDKLEKVEIPET
+905 LGCNKLKKVKIPET
-919 VTSIGNYA
+919 VTSIGNHA

-950 FSSCTALVKID
+950 FSSCTALVKIN
-961 IPDSVTVIGSNAFKG
+961 IPDSVTVIGSNAFNG

-1047 ADCLFYGC
+1047 GDCLFYGC
-1055 NELVEVEIP
+1055 NELFEVEIP

-1075 GSCGS
+1075 GSCES

-1114 TLGDYAFYGCN
+1114 TLGDYAFYGCT
-1125 SLLAIEFPPL
+1125 SLLAIKFPSL
-1135 LTEIEDGMCYDCTSL
+1135 ITEIGNGMCGDCTSLVTVEMGDKITSIGDNAFQNCTSL
-1150 KNITLAPE
+1150 KNITLSPE
-1158 TEYICSYA
+1158 TEYINSNA
-1166 FSNCDALE
+1166 FSNCDSLE
-1174 NIVIPDKVTAIYNNA
+1174 SIVIPDKVTVIYHNA

-1199 TLSKALEQIGES
+1199 TLSKALKQIGES
-1211 AFNNCDA
+1211 AFNNCDT

-1223 IPDSVETIGE
+1223 IPDSVELIGY

-1269 LSNNLTSIPEY
+1269 LSANLTEIPEY

-1317 GSYAETYANDRGM
+1317 GSYVETYANDRGM
-1330 TFETITSVDASML
+1330 TFEAITSVDASML
-1343 TVKFKNDYDGYE
+1343 TVKFKNDYDEYE
-1355 AAPSYT
+1355 NAPSFT

-1368 PDVKVYLGSYELTAG
+1368 PDVKLYLGSYELTAG

-1402 TIQGLGTYTGTTTG
+1402 TIQGLGTYAGTTTG
-1416 SFTIAPI
+1416 SFKIAPI
-1423 PLPGNSWYYSL
+1423 SLPGYSWYYSL
-1434 EYSNYDYTGK
+1434 EYSDYDYTGK
-1444 EIRPAVTCEG
+1444 EIKPAVTCEG
-1454 LTEGIDF
+1454 LTEGTDF
-1461 TVSYKDNT
+1461 TVRYKDNI

-1521 YNGAEGAENLYL
+1521 YNGAENAKNLYL
-1533 TFSDDTQFE
+1533 TFSEDTQLE
-1542 EYCDYLYIYDA
+1542 EYSDYLYIYDA
-1553 NGYEVGSYTGDE
+1553 NGEEVGSYTGDE

-1587 NNEYGFRVVSA
+1587 NNEYGFRVVSVTD
-1598 SDKLECATHVFGDWK
+1598 SIECKTHTFGDWE
-1613 ITEEATCTTTGTKT
+1613 ITEDATCTEKGSKIRVCSVCEYEEVEEIPALGHDIADDDWFVDYNATCVDDGRMAAYCARCGEFVYKTIPATGNHDFSDWKTTKPATCTATGTKT
-1627 RACTVCGKVETVTIA
+1627 RTCSVCGKVETQTIA

-1653 KPTYTVQGYTLHT
+1653 KPTYTAQGYTLHK
-1666 CSVCGYSY
+1666 CSVCGASY
-1674 KDNYTPALKLTEL
+1674 KDNYTAKLTIANMSGFKAKSKSYNSITLQWNKNTSATGYEL
-1687 TGVKVKTQGSTSLT
+1687 QKWNGKKWVALTKITKNSTTTYTVKSLKASTTYKYRIRAYKTIGKATQYSAYSAT
-1701 LAWDKNASAKGYI
+1701 LSVRTNPSNMSGFKAKR
-1714 IEQYKGGKWT
+1714 
-1724 QIAKTSSNA
+1724 IAKTS
-1733 TVTYTVNGLKAD
+1733 VTLQ
-1745 TTYTFRIKGYVVS
+1745 
-1758 GTTEYSGEYTR
+1758 
-1769 LAAKTR
+1769 
-1775 IANVASFKGSA
+1775 
-1786 VSASAVKLDWSKNDK
+1786 WMKNTS
-1801 ATGYVIEQY
+1801 ATGYEIQ
-1810 KGGKWTAIATTKN
+1810 KWNGKKWVSAAKVTRNSTVTS
-1823 NTTLTFTVK
+1823 TVK
-1832 GLAEGTTYSF
+1832 NL
-1842 RIKSFRKTGST
+1842 KKN
-1853 TEFSEYTA
+1853 
-1861 IKAAAL
+1861 
-1867 LDGVS
+1867 
-1872 DFKVTSV
+1872 TS
-1879 TGSWITLEWAKN
+1879 
-1891 DKATGYVIE
+1891 
-1900 QYKGGKWTVIATTK
+1900 YK
-1914 NNTTLKFT
+1914 
-1922 VKGLKND
+1922 
-1929 TTYSFRIR
+1929 FRIR
-1937 AYKTASASNV
+1937 AYKT
-1947 YSDYVRIA
+1947 I
-1955 GKTRIPNVAKFTG
+1955 G
-1968 SAVSASAVKLDWSE
+1968 
-1982 NDKATGYVIEQ
+1982 KATQ
-1993 YKGGKWTA
+1993 YSSWSG
-2001 LATTKNNTTLTFTV
+2001 TLTV
-2015 KGLAKGT
+2015 
-2022 AYSFRIKSFR
+2022 R
-2032 KTGSTTEFSE
+2032 
-2042 YTAIKAA
+2042 
-2049 TLLDGVSDFK
+2049 
-2059 VASTT
+2059 
-2064 GSWITLEWAKND
+2064 
-2076 KATGYSV
+2076 
-2083 EQYKGGKWTV
+2083 
-2093 IATTKNNTTL
+2093 TK
-2103 KFTVKGLKNDTTY
+2103 K
-2116 SFRIRAYKTAGAS
+2116 
-2129 NVYSDYVRIAGKTR
+2129 
-2143 IPNVAKFTGSAVSAS
+2143 
-2158 AVKLDWSKNDK
+2158 
-2169 ATAYVIEQY
+2169 
-2178 KGGKWTALAT
+2178 
-2188 TKNNTTL
+2188 
-2195 TFTVKGLAKG
+2195 
-2205 TAYSFRIKSF
+2205 
-2215 RKTGSTTEFSEY
+2215 
-2227 ASVKAATD
+2227 
-2235 K
+2235 

>member
-8 ICAAVLS
+8 LGAAVLS

-35 FLESVTGET
+35 FPESVTGET
-44 GNNNVVTATAG
+44 ENNNVVTATADDSG
-55 DGDLI
+55 LV
-60 YGDNGALT
+60 YGDNGTLT

-88 APDNYFTDVAYD
+88 PPDNYFTDVAYD
-100 SKYYDDI
+100 SEYYDDI

-179 LSGGAFLPSKAVTS
+179 LSGGAFLPSKAITS

-234 VEFNEDDTVTIY
+234 VEFDEDNTVTIY
-246 APDKVLAV
+246 APDKKLAV

-360 DIKNI
+360 DLKNI
-365 ALHHKEDKLN
+365 ALHHKENMRD
-375 GYYYASVSGETT
+375 GYYYASVTGETT

-408 GYINTGV
+408 GYISTGA

-431 TVYTGNFEAG
+431 TVYTGNFEVG

-474 AECKIDLVLLEAKA
+474 AECKIDIVVLEAKA

-495 AKYNKTVYG
+495 AKYNKKVYG

-521 GGSVSATIIKVAT
+521 GGSISATIIKVAT

-647 TVTAIG
+647 TVTKIG
-653 DRAFA
+653 DRAFEY
-658 DNTRLVMVV
+658 NTRLVMVV

-674 IGNYAFNGCTSLSKV
+674 IGIQAFYECK
-689 NLSKMLETLNYGA
+689 NL
-702 FQNCTSL
+702 
-709 VEIEIPKSLKYANY
+709 
-723 DTSIFNGIISAPFM
+723 
-737 GSGIKK
+737 
-743 VKFETGIKEVVECLF
+743 
-758 LGCNELEQIEIP
+758 
-770 NTVTRIGNHSFRMCP
+770 
-785 NLEKINIPSSVTS
+785 SSVTLS
-798 VGEYAFSSCTS
+798 KGLVDLQQQAFGECTK
-809 LKSIIIPDSV
+809 LTSI
-819 TTIECHAFDN
+819 T
-829 CSLLSEVTLSNNLQS
+829 
-844 LYYGAFQNC
+844 
-853 TSLCTIEIPK
+853 IPK
-863 SLEYANFDTYIF
+863 SLERCYDGGWGGAFDN
-875 QGIISAPF
+875 
-883 MGSGLEQIKFETGTK
+883 SGLNQVNFEEGITAIPSYLFADTIALE
-898 TVIDCLF
+898 TIVIPD
-905 LGCDKLEKVEIPET
+905 T
-919 VTSIGNYA
+919 VTSIGDGA
-927 FSMCK
+927 FRESSALKNAIISDSVTVIGIQAFYGCKNLSSVTLSKGLVDLQQQAFGECTKLTSITIPK
-932 SLSEISISDSV
+932 SLERSSDGIYGGAFDHSGLATVKFEDGVKMIPNYLFADATTLETIVIPDSV
-943 TSIGSDA
+943 TSIGVYSFANCSALKNITIPYSVTEIGAQA
-950 FSSCTALVKID
+950 FYKCTSLKTIA
-961 IPDSVTVIGSNAFKG
+961 IPDSIK
-976 CTSLSDVSLSKNL
+976 
-989 QTLNY
+989 TLDD
-994 GAFQDCTSLVEIE
+994 GTF
-1007 IPKSLEYAN
+1007 
-1016 FDTNVYGG
+1016 F
-1024 IVSAP
+1024 
-1029 FMGSSLKK
+1029 
-1037 IKFENGIKSI
+1037 
-1047 ADCLFYGC
+1047 
-1055 NELVEVEIP
+1055 
-1064 DTISSIGYRSF
+1064 
-1075 GSCGS
+1075 
-1080 LSKISIPDS
+1080 
-1089 VSKIGSHAFAGCNS
+1089 GCNS
-1103 LSSITLSKNIQ
+1103 LSNIK
-1114 TLGDYAFYGCN
+1114 FP
-1125 SLLAIEFPPL
+1125 SLI
-1135 LTEIEDGMCYDCTSL
+1135 TEIGSGMCDGCTSLVTVEMGDKVTSIGDNAFQNCTSL
-1150 KNITLAPE
+1150 KNITLSPE
-1158 TEYICSYA
+1158 TEYINSNA
-1166 FSNCDALE
+1166 FSNCDSLE
-1174 NIVIPDKVTAIYNNA
+1174 SIVIPDKVTVIYHNA
-1189 FSDCDKLSSV
+1189 FSDCDKLLSV
-1199 TLSKALEQIGES
+1199 TLSKALKQIGES
-1211 AFNNCDA
+1211 AFNNCDS
-1218 LTSIK
+1218 LTAIK

-1233 RAFYD
+1233 RAFYG
-1238 CEKLADVDMGN
+1238 CEKLADVNMGN

-1423 PLPGNSWYYSL
+1423 PLPGYSWYYSL

-1461 TVSYKDNT
+1461 TVSYKDNI

-1565 LSGKTITVP
+1565 LSGRTITVP

-1653 KPTYTVQGYTLHT
+1653 KPTYTAQGYTLHK

-1674 KDNYTPALKLTEL
+1674 KDNYMPALKPTEL
-1687 TGVKVKTQGSTSLT
+1687 TRVKVKTQGSTSLT

-1745 TTYTFRIKGYVVS
+1745 TTYTFRIKAYAI
-1758 GTTEYSGEYTR
+1758 SGESEIYSDYVR
-1769 LAAKTR
+1769 IAGKTR

-1832 GLAEGTTYSF
+1832 GLAKGTAYSF

-1853 TEFSEYTA
+1853 TDFSEYTA
-1861 IKAAAL
+1861 IKAATL

-1891 DKATGYVIE
+1891 DKATGY
-1900 QYKGGKWTVIATTK
+1900 
-1914 NNTTLKFT
+1914 
-1922 VKGLKND
+1922 
-1929 TTYSFRIR
+1929 
-1937 AYKTASASNV
+1937 
-1947 YSDYVRIA
+1947 
-1955 GKTRIPNVAKFTG
+1955 
-1968 SAVSASAVKLDWSE
+1968 
-1982 NDKATGYVIEQ
+1982 
-1993 YKGGKWTA
+1993 
-2001 LATTKNNTTLTFTV
+2001 
-2015 KGLAKGT
+2015 
-2022 AYSFRIKSFR
+2022 
-2032 KTGSTTEFSE
+2032 
-2042 YTAIKAA
+2042 AI
-2049 TLLDGVSDFK
+2049 
-2059 VASTT
+2059 
-2064 GSWITLEWAKND
+2064 
-2076 KATGYSV
+2076 

-2143 IPNVAKFTGSAVSAS
+2143 IPNVATFTGSAVSAS

-2169 ATAYVIEQY
+2169 ATGYVIEQY

-2205 TAYSFRIKSF
+2205 TTYSFRIKSF

-2227 ASVKAATD
+2227 TAIKAATD

>member
-8 ICAAVLS
+8 LGAAVLS

-35 FLESVTGET
+35 FPESVTGET
-44 GNNNVVTATAG
+44 ENNNVVTATADDSG
-55 DGDLI
+55 LV
-60 YGDNGALT
+60 YGDNGTLT

-88 APDNYFTDVAYD
+88 PPDNYFTDVAYD
-100 SKYYDDI
+100 SEYYDDI

-179 LSGGAFLPSKAVTS
+179 LSGGAFLPSKAITS

-234 VEFNEDDTVTIY
+234 VEFDEDNTVTIY
-246 APDKVLAV
+246 APDKKLAV

-360 DIKNI
+360 DLKNI
-365 ALHHKEDKLN
+365 ALHHKENMRD
-375 GYYYASVSGETT
+375 GYYYASVTGETT

-408 GYINTGV
+408 GYISTGA

-431 TVYTGNFEAG
+431 TVYTGNFEVG

-474 AECKIDLVLLEAKA
+474 AECKIDIVVLEAKA

-495 AKYNKTVYG
+495 AKYNKKVYG

-521 GGSVSATIIKVAT
+521 GGSISATIIKVAT

-647 TVTAIG
+647 TVTKIG
-653 DRAFA
+653 DRAFEY
-658 DNTRLVMVV
+658 NTRLVMVV

-674 IGNYAFNGCTSLSKV
+674 IGIQAFYECK
-689 NLSKMLETLNYGA
+689 NL
-702 FQNCTSL
+702 
-709 VEIEIPKSLKYANY
+709 
-723 DTSIFNGIISAPFM
+723 
-737 GSGIKK
+737 
-743 VKFETGIKEVVECLF
+743 
-758 LGCNELEQIEIP
+758 
-770 NTVTRIGNHSFRMCP
+770 
-785 NLEKINIPSSVTS
+785 SSVTLS
-798 VGEYAFSSCTS
+798 KGLVDLQQQAFGECTK
-809 LKSIIIPDSV
+809 LTSI
-819 TTIECHAFDN
+819 T
-829 CSLLSEVTLSNNLQS
+829 
-844 LYYGAFQNC
+844 
-853 TSLCTIEIPK
+853 IPK
-863 SLEYANFDTYIF
+863 SLERCYDGGWGGAFDN
-875 QGIISAPF
+875 
-883 MGSGLEQIKFETGTK
+883 SGLNQVNFEEGITAIPGYLFADTIALE
-898 TVIDCLF
+898 TIVIPD
-905 LGCDKLEKVEIPET
+905 T
-919 VTSIGNYA
+919 VTSIGDGA
-927 FSMCK
+927 FRESSALKNAIISDSVTVIGIQAFYGCKNLSSVTLSKGLVDLQQQAFGECTKLTSITIPK
-932 SLSEISISDSV
+932 SLERSSDGIYGGAFDHSGLATVKFEDGVKMIPNYLFADATTLETIVIPDSV
-943 TSIGSDA
+943 TSIGVYSFANCSALKNITIPYSVTEIGAQA
-950 FSSCTALVKID
+950 FYKCTSLKTIA
-961 IPDSVTVIGSNAFKG
+961 IPDSIK
-976 CTSLSDVSLSKNL
+976 
-989 QTLNY
+989 TLDD
-994 GAFQDCTSLVEIE
+994 GTF
-1007 IPKSLEYAN
+1007 
-1016 FDTNVYGG
+1016 F
-1024 IVSAP
+1024 
-1029 FMGSSLKK
+1029 
-1037 IKFENGIKSI
+1037 
-1047 ADCLFYGC
+1047 
-1055 NELVEVEIP
+1055 
-1064 DTISSIGYRSF
+1064 
-1075 GSCGS
+1075 
-1080 LSKISIPDS
+1080 
-1089 VSKIGSHAFAGCNS
+1089 GCNS
-1103 LSSITLSKNIQ
+1103 LSNIK
-1114 TLGDYAFYGCN
+1114 FP
-1125 SLLAIEFPPL
+1125 SLI
-1135 LTEIEDGMCYDCTSL
+1135 TEIGSGMCDGCTSLVTVEMGDKVTSIGDNAFQNCTSL
-1150 KNITLAPE
+1150 KNITLSPE
-1158 TEYICSYA
+1158 TEYINSNA
-1166 FSNCDALE
+1166 FSNCDSLE
-1174 NIVIPDKVTAIYNNA
+1174 SIVIPDKVTVIYHNA
-1189 FSDCDKLSSV
+1189 FSDCDKLLSV
-1199 TLSKALEQIGES
+1199 TLSKALKQIGES
-1211 AFNNCDA
+1211 AFNNCDS
-1218 LTSIK
+1218 LTAIK

-1233 RAFYD
+1233 RAFYG
-1238 CEKLADVDMGN
+1238 CEKLADVNMGN

-1423 PLPGNSWYYSL
+1423 PLPGYSWYYSL

-1461 TVSYKDNT
+1461 TVSYKDNI

-1565 LSGKTITVP
+1565 LSGRTITVP

-1653 KPTYTVQGYTLHT
+1653 KPTYTAQGYTLHK

-1674 KDNYTPALKLTEL
+1674 KDNYMPALKPTEL

-1745 TTYTFRIKGYVVS
+1745 TTYTFRIKAYAI
-1758 GTTEYSGEYTR
+1758 SGESEIYSDYVR
-1769 LAAKTR
+1769 IAGKTR

-1832 GLAEGTTYSF
+1832 GLAKGTAYSF

-1853 TEFSEYTA
+1853 TDFSEYTA
-1861 IKAAAL
+1861 IKAATL

-1891 DKATGYVIE
+1891 DKATGYSIE

-1914 NNTTLKFT
+1914 NNATLKFT

-1937 AYKTASASNV
+1937 AYKTS
-1947 YSDYVRIA
+1947 
-1955 GKTRIPNVAKFTG
+1955 G
-1968 SAVSASAVKLDWSE
+1968 SV
-1982 NDKATGYVIEQ
+1982 
-1993 YKGGKWTA
+1993 TA
-2001 LATTKNNTTLTFTV
+2001 
-2015 KGLAKGT
+2015 
-2022 AYSFRIKSFR
+2022 
-2032 KTGSTTEFSE
+2032 
-2042 YTAIKAA
+2042 
-2049 TLLDGVSDFK
+2049 
-2059 VASTT
+2059 
-2064 GSWITLEWAKND
+2064 
-2076 KATGYSV
+2076 
-2083 EQYKGGKWTV
+2083 
-2093 IATTKNNTTL
+2093 
-2103 KFTVKGLKNDTTY
+2103 
-2116 SFRIRAYKTAGAS
+2116 
-2129 NVYSDYVRIAGKTR
+2129 YSDYVRIAGKTR

-2178 KGGKWTALAT
+2178 KGGKWTVLAT

-2205 TAYSFRIKSF
+2205 TTYSFRIKSF
-2215 RKTGSTTEFSEY
+2215 RKTGGTTEFSEY

>member
-8 ICAAVLS
+8 LGAAVLS

-35 FLESVTGET
+35 FPESVTGET
-44 GNNNVVTATAG
+44 ENNNVVTATADDSG
-55 DGDLI
+55 LV
-60 YGDNGALT
+60 YGDNGTLT

-88 APDNYFTDVAYD
+88 PPDNYFNDVAYD
-100 SKYYDDI
+100 SEYYDDI

-124 GPDDTVD
+124 GPDNTVD

-602 GSNGSSAQQPEKLWE
+602 GSNGSSAQQPAKLWE

-647 TVTAIG
+647 TVTKIG

-658 DNTRLVMVV
+658 NNTRLVMVV

-689 NLSKMLETLNYGA
+689 NLSKTIETLNYGA

-709 VEIEIPKSLKYANY
+709 VEIEIPKSLKNAHFNTNLY
-723 DTSIFNGIISAPFM
+723 D
-737 GSGIKK
+737 
-743 VKFETGIKEVVECLF
+743 
-758 LGCNELEQIEIP
+758 
-770 NTVTRIGNHSFRMCP
+770 
-785 NLEKINIPSSVTS
+785 
-798 VGEYAFSSCTS
+798 
-809 LKSIIIPDSV
+809 D
-819 TTIECHAFDN
+819 
-829 CSLLSEVTLSNNLQS
+829 
-844 LYYGAFQNC
+844 
-853 TSLCTIEIPK
+853 
-863 SLEYANFDTYIF
+863 
-875 QGIISAPF
+875 IISAPF
-883 MGSGLEQIKFETGTK
+883 MGSGLEQIKFETGINN
-898 TVIDCLF
+898 VVGSLF
-905 LGCDKLEKVEIPET
+905 IGCNKLKKVEIPEA

-927 FSMCK
+927 FSMCE
-932 SLSEISISDSV
+932 SLSEILISDSV
-943 TSIGSDA
+943 TTIGSNA
-950 FSSCTALVKID
+950 FSLCTALVKVNM
-961 IPDSVTVIGSNAFKG
+961 PDSITVIERDAFKG
-976 CTSLSDVSLSKNL
+976 CTSLSDVYLSKNL

-994 GAFQDCTSLVEIE
+994 GAFKDCTSLVEIE

-1016 FDTNVYGG
+1016 FDTNLYNN
-1024 IVSAP
+1024 IISAP

-1150 KNITLAPE
+1150 VTVKMGDKVASIGNNAFQNCTSLKNITLAPE

-1199 TLSKALEQIGES
+1199 TLSKTLRSIDS
-1211 AFNNCDA
+1211 NAFNNCDS
-1218 LTSIK
+1218 LTAIK

-1233 RAFYD
+1233 RAFYG
-1238 CEKLADVDMGN
+1238 CEKLADVNMGN

-1330 TFETITSVDASML
+1330 TFEAITSVDASML

-1383 TDYKIVSYKNNTK
+1383 TDYKIVSYKDNTK

-1402 TIQGLGTYTGTTTG
+1402 TIQGLGTYAGTTTG

-1423 PLPGNSWYYSL
+1423 PLPGYSWYYSL

-1574 GSYVKLVLNTDSS
+1574 GSYVKLMLNTDSS

-1653 KPTYTVQGYTLHT
+1653 KPTYTAQGYTLHK

-1674 KDNYTPALKLTEL
+1674 KDNYTPALKPTEL

-1745 TTYTFRIKGYVVS
+1745 RTYTFRIKGYVVS

-1810 KGGKWTAIATTKN
+1810 KGGKWTALATTKN

-1832 GLAEGTTYSF
+1832 GLAEGTAYSF

-1853 TEFSEYTA
+1853 TDFSEYTA
-1861 IKAAAL
+1861 IKAATL

-1872 DFKVTSV
+1872 DLKVASV
-1879 TGSWITLEWAKN
+1879 TGSWITLGWAKN
-1891 DKATGYVIE
+1891 GNATGYSIE

-1937 AYKTASASNV
+1937 AYKTAGGSNV

-1955 GKTRIPNVAKFTG
+1955 GKTRIPNVTTFTG
-1968 SAVSASAVKLDWSE
+1968 SAISASVVKLDWSK

-2032 KTGSTTEFSE
+2032 KTGSTIEFSE

-2049 TLLDGVSDFK
+2049 TLK
-2059 VASTT
+2059 
-2064 GSWITLEWAKND
+2064 
-2076 KATGYSV
+2076 
-2083 EQYKGGKWTV
+2083 
-2093 IATTKNNTTL
+2093 
-2103 KFTVKGLKNDTTY
+2103 
-2116 SFRIRAYKTAGAS
+2116 
-2129 NVYSDYVRIAGKTR
+2129 
-2143 IPNVAKFTGSAVSAS
+2143 
-2158 AVKLDWSKNDK
+2158 
-2169 ATAYVIEQY
+2169 
-2178 KGGKWTALAT
+2178 
-2188 TKNNTTL
+2188 
-2195 TFTVKGLAKG
+2195 
-2205 TAYSFRIKSF
+2205 
-2215 RKTGSTTEFSEY
+2215 
-2227 ASVKAATD
+2227 
-2235 K
+2235 

>member
-1 MIKSVKR
+1 MRFKRAATGLVASVM
-8 ICAAVLS
+8 A
-15 AVMMLTAVATPLA
+15 LTALISPFT
-28 SAAAEGT
+28 SAAAEGI
-35 FLESVTGET
+35 FPEPVTGET
-44 GNNNVVTATAG
+44 ENNNVVTATADDSG
-55 DGDLI
+55 LV
-60 YGDNGALT
+60 YGDNGTLT

-88 APDNYFTDVAYD
+88 PPDNYFTDVAYD
-100 SKYYDDI
+100 SEYYDDI

-179 LSGGAFLPSKAVTS
+179 LSGGAFLPSKAITS

-246 APDKVLAV
+246 APDKALAV

-310 PADNVDVTYVKDDA
+310 PADNVDVTYVKDDV

-360 DIKNI
+360 DLKNI
-365 ALHHKEDKLN
+365 ALHHKEDKWN
-375 GYYYASVSGETT
+375 GYYYASVTGDTT

-392 NIDPLKGSGV
+392 NMDPLKGSGV

-408 GYINTGV
+408 GYISTGV

-431 TVYTGNFEAG
+431 TVYTGNFEVG

-474 AECKIDLVLLEAKA
+474 AECKIDLLLLEAKA
-488 NVSIGIQ
+488 SVSVGIQ
-495 AKYNKTVYG
+495 AKYNKKVYG

-521 GGSVSATIIKVAT
+521 GGSISATIIKVAT

-653 DRAFA
+653 DSAFA
-658 DNTRLVMVV
+658 NNTRLVMVV
-667 IPDSVTV
+667 IPDSVTE
-674 IGNYAFNGCTSLSKV
+674 IGAWAFSGCK
-689 NLSKMLETLNYGA
+689 NL
-702 FQNCTSL
+702 
-709 VEIEIPKSLKYANY
+709 
-723 DTSIFNGIISAPFM
+723 
-737 GSGIKK
+737 
-743 VKFETGIKEVVECLF
+743 
-758 LGCNELEQIEIP
+758 
-770 NTVTRIGNHSFRMCP
+770 
-785 NLEKINIPSSVTS
+785 SSVTLS
-798 VGEYAFSSCTS
+798 KGVVDLQLKAFSECTK
-809 LKSIIIPDSV
+809 LTSII
-819 TTIECHAFDN
+819 
-829 CSLLSEVTLSNNLQS
+829 
-844 LYYGAFQNC
+844 
-853 TSLCTIEIPK
+853 IPK
-863 SLEYANFDTYIF
+863 SLEKCDGAFSGN
-875 QGIISAPF
+875 GPF
-883 MGSGLEQIKFETGTK
+883 YKSGL
-898 TVIDCLF
+898 
-905 LGCDKLEKVEIPET
+905 
-919 VTSIGNYA
+919 
-927 FSMCK
+927 
-932 SLSEISISDSV
+932 SEV
-943 TSIGSDA
+943 
-950 FSSCTALVKID
+950 
-961 IPDSVTVIGSNAFKG
+961 
-976 CTSLSDVSLSKNL
+976 
-989 QTLNY
+989 
-994 GAFQDCTSLVEIE
+994 
-1007 IPKSLEYAN
+1007 
-1016 FDTNVYGG
+1016 
-1024 IVSAP
+1024 
-1029 FMGSSLKK
+1029 
-1037 IKFENGIKSI
+1037 KFENGIKAIPDYLFAGATALETI
-1047 ADCLFYGC
+1047 A
-1055 NELVEVEIP
+1055 IP
-1064 DTISSIGYRSF
+1064 DTVTSVGNYSF
-1075 GSCGS
+1075 SNCTV
-1080 LSKISIPDS
+1080 LKNVTIPDS
-1089 VSKIGSHAFAGCNS
+1089 VTNIKNGAFYECTALETITIPDSVTEIGAWAFSGCKN
-1103 LSSITLSKNIQ
+1103 LSSVTLSKGVVDLQLKAFSECTKLTSIIIPKSLEKCDGAFSGNGPFYKSGLSEVKFENGIKAIPDYLFAGATALETIVIPDTVASIGSYSFSECSALKNVTIPDSVTNIKNGAFNECTLLETITLPESIK
-1114 TLGDYAFYGCN
+1114 TLGDYAFDGCV
-1125 SLLAIEFPPL
+1125 LLYAIKFPSL
-1135 LTEIEDGMCYDCTSL
+1135 LTEIGRRMCNDCTSLVTVEMGDKVTSIGDNAFQNCTSL

-1158 TEYICSYA
+1158 TEYINSNA

-1199 TLSKALEQIGES
+1199 TLSKTLRSIDS
-1211 AFNNCDA
+1211 NAFNNCDS
-1218 LTSIK
+1218 LTAIK

-1233 RAFYD
+1233 RAFYH

-1269 LSNNLTSIPEY
+1269 LSANLTEIPEY

-1330 TFETITSVDASML
+1330 TFEAITSVDASML
-1343 TVKFKNDYDGYE
+1343 TVKFKNDYDEYE
-1355 AAPSYT
+1355 NAPSYT

-1383 TDYKIVSYKNNTK
+1383 TDYKIVSYKDNTK

-1416 SFTIAPI
+1416 SFTIAAI
-1423 PLPGNSWYYSL
+1423 PLPGYSWYYSL
-1434 EYSNYDYTGK
+1434 EYSDYDYTGK
-1444 EIRPAVTCEG
+1444 EIKPAVTCDG
-1454 LTEGIDF
+1454 LTEGTDF
-1461 TVSYKDNT
+1461 TVSYKDNI

-1508 KHPYDENVHEVYV
+1508 KHPYDGNIHDVYV
-1521 YNGAEGAENLYL
+1521 YNGAEGAKNLYL
-1533 TFSDDTQFE
+1533 AFSDDTQFE
-1542 EYCDYLYIYDA
+1542 EYSDYLYIYDA
-1553 NGYEVGSYTGDE
+1553 NEEAVGTYTGDE

-1574 GSYVKLVLNTDSS
+1574 GNYVKLVLNTDSS
-1587 NNEYGFRVVSA
+1587 NNEYGFRVVSVTD
-1598 SDKLECATHVFGDWK
+1598 SIECTTHTFGDWV
-1613 ITEEATCTTTGTKT
+1613 ITEEPTCTTTGTQTRTCSVCKKVETQTIEALGHTEVTDKAVAATCTKT
-1627 RACTVCGKVETVTIA
+1627 GLTEGIHCSVCDAVIKAQEVVPATGKHSFGNWKITKAATCTAEGTQTRTCSGCGKVETQTIA

-1653 KPTYTVQGYTLHT
+1653 KPTYTAQGYTLHK
-1666 CSVCGYSY
+1666 CSVCGTNY
-1674 KDNYTPALKLTEL
+1674 KDTYTAKLTL
-1687 TGVKVKTQGSTSLT
+1687 AKVTGVKLGGRAADALRVNWNKDVNASGYIVEMYQGNNWVRAAKIASNATTTYRASGLKASTVYKFRVRAYKMSGKTAVYSAYSTELAARTNPSVMTGVKLSGRAADALRINWTKNTSADGYIVETYQGNKWIRVAKITNSNTTTFRKAGLKASTVYKFRVRAYKMSGKTALYGNYSAT
-1701 LAWDKNASAKGYI
+1701 VTARTNPSIVKGVKIGGKAKDALRVNWAKNASAQGYI
-1714 IEQYKGGKWT
+1714 VEMYKGGKWVRV
-1724 QIAKTSSNA
+1724 AKITNSN
-1733 TVTYTVNGLKAD
+1733 
-1745 TTYTFRIKGYVVS
+1745 TTTFR
-1758 GTTEYSGEYTR
+1758 
-1769 LAAKTR
+1769 
-1775 IANVASFKGSA
+1775 
-1786 VSASAVKLDWSKNDK
+1786 K
-1801 ATGYVIEQY
+1801 A
-1810 KGGKWTAIATTKN
+1810 
-1823 NTTLTFTVK
+1823 
-1832 GLAEGTTYSF
+1832 
-1842 RIKSFRKTGST
+1842 
-1853 TEFSEYTA
+1853 
-1861 IKAAAL
+1861 
-1867 LDGVS
+1867 
-1872 DFKVTSV
+1872 
-1879 TGSWITLEWAKN
+1879 
-1891 DKATGYVIE
+1891 
-1900 QYKGGKWTVIATTK
+1900 
-1914 NNTTLKFT
+1914 
-1922 VKGLKND
+1922 
-1929 TTYSFRIR
+1929 
-1937 AYKTASASNV
+1937 
-1947 YSDYVRIA
+1947 
-1955 GKTRIPNVAKFTG
+1955 
-1968 SAVSASAVKLDWSE
+1968 
-1982 NDKATGYVIEQ
+1982 
-1993 YKGGKWTA
+1993 
-2001 LATTKNNTTLTFTV
+2001 
-2015 KGLAKGT
+2015 GLAK
-2022 AYSFRIKSFR
+2022 
-2032 KTGSTTEFSE
+2032 
-2042 YTAIKAA
+2042 
-2049 TLLDGVSDFK
+2049 
-2059 VASTT
+2059 
-2064 GSWITLEWAKND
+2064 
-2076 KATGYSV
+2076 
-2083 EQYKGGKWTV
+2083 
-2093 IATTKNNTTL
+2093 NTTYKL
-2103 KFTVKGLKNDTTY
+2103 RVC
-2116 SFRIRAYKTAGAS
+2116 AYYMSGKTALYGNYGS
-2129 NVYSDYVRIAGKTR
+2129 VSGKTA
-2143 IPNVAKFTGSAVSAS
+2143 AK
-2158 AVKLDWSKNDK
+2158 
-2169 ATAYVIEQY
+2169 
-2178 KGGKWTALAT
+2178 
-2188 TKNNTTL
+2188 
-2195 TFTVKGLAKG
+2195 
-2205 TAYSFRIKSF
+2205 
-2215 RKTGSTTEFSEY
+2215 
-2227 ASVKAATD
+2227 
-2235 K
+2235 

>member
-8 ICAAVLS
+8 LGAAVLS

-35 FLESVTGET
+35 FPESVTGET
-44 GNNNVVTATAG
+44 ENNNVVTATADDSG
-55 DGDLI
+55 LV
-60 YGDNGALT
+60 YGDNGTLT

-88 APDNYFTDVAYD
+88 PPDNYFTDVAYD
-100 SKYYDDI
+100 SEYYDDI

-179 LSGGAFLPSKAVTS
+179 LSGGAFLPSKAITS

-234 VEFNEDDTVTIY
+234 VEFDEDNTVTIY
-246 APDKVLAV
+246 APDKKLAV

-360 DIKNI
+360 DLKNI
-365 ALHHKEDKLN
+365 ALHHKENMRD
-375 GYYYASVSGETT
+375 GYYYASVTGETT

-408 GYINTGV
+408 GYISTGA

-431 TVYTGNFEAG
+431 TVYTGNFEVG

-474 AECKIDLVLLEAKA
+474 AECKIDIVVLEAKA

-495 AKYNKTVYG
+495 AKYNKKVYG

-521 GGSVSATIIKVAT
+521 GGSISATIIKVAT

-647 TVTAIG
+647 TVTKIG
-653 DRAFA
+653 DRAFEY
-658 DNTRLVMVV
+658 NTRLVMVV

-674 IGNYAFNGCTSLSKV
+674 IGIQAFYECK
-689 NLSKMLETLNYGA
+689 NL
-702 FQNCTSL
+702 
-709 VEIEIPKSLKYANY
+709 
-723 DTSIFNGIISAPFM
+723 
-737 GSGIKK
+737 
-743 VKFETGIKEVVECLF
+743 
-758 LGCNELEQIEIP
+758 
-770 NTVTRIGNHSFRMCP
+770 
-785 NLEKINIPSSVTS
+785 SSVTLS
-798 VGEYAFSSCTS
+798 KGLVDLQQQAFGECTK
-809 LKSIIIPDSV
+809 LTSI
-819 TTIECHAFDN
+819 T
-829 CSLLSEVTLSNNLQS
+829 
-844 LYYGAFQNC
+844 
-853 TSLCTIEIPK
+853 IPK
-863 SLEYANFDTYIF
+863 SLERCYDGGWGGAFDN
-875 QGIISAPF
+875 
-883 MGSGLEQIKFETGTK
+883 SGLNQVNFEEGITAIPGYLFADTIALE
-898 TVIDCLF
+898 TIVIPD
-905 LGCDKLEKVEIPET
+905 T
-919 VTSIGNYA
+919 VTSIGDGA
-927 FSMCK
+927 FRESSALKNAIISDSVTVIGIQAFYGCKNLSSVTLSKGLVDLQQQAFGECTKLTSITIPK
-932 SLSEISISDSV
+932 SLERSSDGIYGGAFDHSGLATVKFEDGVKMIPNYLFADATTLETIVIPDSV
-943 TSIGSDA
+943 TSIGVYSFANCSALKNITIPYSVTEIGAQA
-950 FSSCTALVKID
+950 FYKCTSLKTIA
-961 IPDSVTVIGSNAFKG
+961 IPDSIK
-976 CTSLSDVSLSKNL
+976 
-989 QTLNY
+989 TLDD
-994 GAFQDCTSLVEIE
+994 GTF
-1007 IPKSLEYAN
+1007 
-1016 FDTNVYGG
+1016 F
-1024 IVSAP
+1024 
-1029 FMGSSLKK
+1029 
-1037 IKFENGIKSI
+1037 
-1047 ADCLFYGC
+1047 
-1055 NELVEVEIP
+1055 
-1064 DTISSIGYRSF
+1064 
-1075 GSCGS
+1075 
-1080 LSKISIPDS
+1080 
-1089 VSKIGSHAFAGCNS
+1089 GCNS
-1103 LSSITLSKNIQ
+1103 LSNIK
-1114 TLGDYAFYGCN
+1114 FP
-1125 SLLAIEFPPL
+1125 SLI
-1135 LTEIEDGMCYDCTSL
+1135 TEIGSGMCDGCTSLVTVEMGDKVTSIGDNAFQNCTSL
-1150 KNITLAPE
+1150 KNITLSPE
-1158 TEYICSYA
+1158 TEYINSNA
-1166 FSNCDALE
+1166 FSNCDSLE
-1174 NIVIPDKVTAIYNNA
+1174 SIVIPDKVTVIYHNA
-1189 FSDCDKLSSV
+1189 FSDCDKLLSV
-1199 TLSKALEQIGES
+1199 TLSKALKQIGES
-1211 AFNNCDA
+1211 AFNNCDS
-1218 LTSIK
+1218 LTAIK

-1233 RAFYD
+1233 RAFYG
-1238 CEKLADVDMGN
+1238 CEKLADVNMGN

-1423 PLPGNSWYYSL
+1423 PLPGYSWYYSL

-1461 TVSYKDNT
+1461 TVSYKDNI

-1565 LSGKTITVP
+1565 LSGRTITVP

-1653 KPTYTVQGYTLHT
+1653 KPTYTAQGYTLHK

-1674 KDNYTPALKLTEL
+1674 KDNYMPALKPTEL

-1724 QIAKTSSNA
+1724 QIAKTSSNTA
-1733 TVTYTVNGLKAD
+1733 VTYTVNRLAAD
-1745 TTYTFRIKGYVVS
+1745 TTYTFRIKAYVI
-1758 GTTEYSGEYTR
+1758 SGESEIYGDYVR
-1769 LAAKTR
+1769 IAGKTR

-1810 KGGKWTAIATTKN
+1810 KGGKWT
-1823 NTTLTFTVK
+1823 V
-1832 GLAEGTTYSF
+1832 
-1842 RIKSFRKTGST
+1842 
-1853 TEFSEYTA
+1853 
-1861 IKAAAL
+1861 
-1867 LDGVS
+1867 
-1872 DFKVTSV
+1872 
-1879 TGSWITLEWAKN
+1879 
-1891 DKATGYVIE
+1891 
-1900 QYKGGKWTVIATTK
+1900 
-1914 NNTTLKFT
+1914 
-1922 VKGLKND
+1922 
-1929 TTYSFRIR
+1929 
-1937 AYKTASASNV
+1937 
-1947 YSDYVRIA
+1947 
-1955 GKTRIPNVAKFTG
+1955 
-1968 SAVSASAVKLDWSE
+1968 
-1982 NDKATGYVIEQ
+1982 
-1993 YKGGKWTA
+1993 

-2022 AYSFRIKSFR
+2022 TYSFRIKSFR

-2059 VASTT
+2059 VTSVT

-2076 KATGYSV
+2076 KATGYAI

-2169 ATAYVIEQY
+2169 ATGYVIEQY

-2205 TAYSFRIKSF
+2205 TTYSFRIKSF
-2215 RKTGSTTEFSEY
+2215 RKTGGTTEFSEY

>member
-8 ICAAVLS
+8 LGAAVLS

-35 FLESVTGET
+35 FPESVTGET
-44 GNNNVVTATAG
+44 ENNNVVTATADDSG
-55 DGDLI
+55 LV
-60 YGDNGALT
+60 YGDNGTLT

-88 APDNYFTDVAYD
+88 PPDNYFTDVAYD
-100 SKYYDDI
+100 SEYYDDI

-140 FCLGFQLDDDTYTFS
+140 YCLGFQLDDDTYTFS

-179 LSGGAFLPSKAVTS
+179 LSGGAFLPSKAITS

-234 VEFNEDDTVTIY
+234 VEFDEDNTVTIY
-246 APDKVLAV
+246 APDKKLAV

-360 DIKNI
+360 DLKNI
-365 ALHHKEDKLN
+365 ALHHKENMRD
-375 GYYYASVSGETT
+375 GYYYASVTGETT

-392 NIDPLKGSGV
+392 NIDPVKGSGV

-408 GYINTGV
+408 GYISTGA

-431 TVYTGNFEAG
+431 TVYTGNFEVG

-474 AECKIDLVLLEAKA
+474 AECKIDIVVLEAKA

-495 AKYNKTVYG
+495 AKYNKKVYG

-521 GGSVSATIIKVAT
+521 GGSISATIIKVAT

-602 GSNGSSAQQPEKLWE
+602 GSNGSSAQQPAKLWE

-647 TVTAIG
+647 TVTKIG
-653 DRAFA
+653 DRAFEY
-658 DNTRLVMVV
+658 NTRLVMVV

-689 NLSKMLETLNYGA
+689 NLSKTLETLNYGA

-709 VEIEIPKSLKYANY
+709 VEIEIPKSLKNAHFNTNLY
-723 DTSIFNGIISAPFM
+723 D
-737 GSGIKK
+737 
-743 VKFETGIKEVVECLF
+743 
-758 LGCNELEQIEIP
+758 
-770 NTVTRIGNHSFRMCP
+770 
-785 NLEKINIPSSVTS
+785 
-798 VGEYAFSSCTS
+798 
-809 LKSIIIPDSV
+809 D
-819 TTIECHAFDN
+819 
-829 CSLLSEVTLSNNLQS
+829 
-844 LYYGAFQNC
+844 
-853 TSLCTIEIPK
+853 
-863 SLEYANFDTYIF
+863 
-875 QGIISAPF
+875 IISAPF
-883 MGSGLEQIKFETGTK
+883 MGSGLEQIKFETGINNVVGSLFIGCNKLKKVEIPEAVTSIGNYAFSMCESLSEILISDSVTTIGSNAFSLCTALVK
-898 TVIDCLF
+898 VNMPDSITVIERDAFKGCTSLSDVYLSKNLQTLNYGAFKDCTSLVEIEIPKSLKNAHFNTNLYDDIISAPFMGSGLEQIKFETGINNVVGSLF
-905 LGCDKLEKVEIPET
+905 IGCDKLKKVKIPET
-919 VTSIGNYA
+919 VTSIGNHA

-950 FSSCTALVKID
+950 FSSCTALVKIN
-961 IPDSVTVIGSNAFKG
+961 IPESVTVIGSNAFNG
-976 CTSLSDVSLSKNL
+976 CLSLSEVSLSKNL

-1055 NELVEVEIP
+1055 NELFEVEIP

-1114 TLGDYAFYGCN
+1114 TLGDYAFYGCT
-1125 SLLAIEFPPL
+1125 SLSNIKFPSL
-1135 LTEIEDGMCYDCTSL
+1135 ITEIGSGMCDGCTSLVTVEMGDKVTSIGDNAFQNCASL
-1150 KNITLAPE
+1150 KNITLSPE
-1158 TEYICSYA
+1158 TEYINSNA
-1166 FSNCDALE
+1166 FSNCDSLE
-1174 NIVIPDKVTAIYNNA
+1174 SIVIPDKVTAIYNNA

-1199 TLSKALEQIGES
+1199 TLSKALKQIGES

-1223 IPDSVETIGE
+1223 IPDSVETIGY
-1233 RAFYD
+1233 RAFYG

-1254 YSEAFRLCPALTKIV
+1254 YSEAFGLCPALTKIV

-1289 DVTIYPGV
+1289 DVTVYPSV

-1330 TFETITSVDASML
+1330 TFETITSVYASML

-1423 PLPGNSWYYSL
+1423 PLPGYSWYYSL

-1461 TVSYKDNT
+1461 TVSYKDNI

-1494 NPVTICTDVSQLQS
+1494 NPVTICKDVSQLQS
-1508 KHPYDENVHEVYV
+1508 KHPYDENAHEVYV

-1574 GSYVKLVLNTDSS
+1574 RSYVKLVLNTDSS

-1648 VNTVV
+1648 VNTIV
-1653 KPTYTVQGYTLHT
+1653 KPTYKAQGYTLHK

-1687 TGVKVKTQGSTSLT
+1687 TGVKVKTQGTNSLT
-1701 LAWDKNASAKGYI
+1701 LAWDKNANAKGYI

-1724 QIAKTSSNA
+1724 QIAKTNSNA

-1745 TTYTFRIKGYVVS
+1745 TTYTFRIKAYVISGESEIYGGYVKIA
-1758 GTTEYSGEYTR
+1758 G
-1769 LAAKTR
+1769 KTR
-1775 IANVASFKGSA
+1775 IPNVASFKGRAVSASAVKLDWSKNDKATGYVIEQYKGGKWTAIATTKNNTTLTFTVKGLAKGTAYSFRIKSFRKTGSTTDFSEYTAIKAATLLDGVSNFKVASTTGSWITLEWAKNDKATGYSIEQYKGGKWTVIATTKNNTTLKFTVKGLKNDTTYSFRIRVYKTAGGSNVYSDYVRIAGKTRIPNVATFKGSA

-1832 GLAEGTTYSF
+1832 GLAKGTT
-1842 RIKSFRKTGST
+1842 
-1853 TEFSEYTA
+1853 
-1861 IKAAAL
+1861 
-1867 LDGVS
+1867 
-1872 DFKVTSV
+1872 
-1879 TGSWITLEWAKN
+1879 
-1891 DKATGYVIE
+1891 
-1900 QYKGGKWTVIATTK
+1900 
-1914 NNTTLKFT
+1914 
-1922 VKGLKND
+1922 
-1929 TTYSFRIR
+1929 
-1937 AYKTASASNV
+1937 
-1947 YSDYVRIA
+1947 
-1955 GKTRIPNVAKFTG
+1955 
-1968 SAVSASAVKLDWSE
+1968 
-1982 NDKATGYVIEQ
+1982 
-1993 YKGGKWTA
+1993 
-2001 LATTKNNTTLTFTV
+2001 
-2015 KGLAKGT
+2015 
-2022 AYSFRIKSFR
+2022 
-2032 KTGSTTEFSE
+2032 
-2042 YTAIKAA
+2042 
-2049 TLLDGVSDFK
+2049 
-2059 VASTT
+2059 
-2064 GSWITLEWAKND
+2064 
-2076 KATGYSV
+2076 
-2083 EQYKGGKWTV
+2083 
-2093 IATTKNNTTL
+2093 
-2103 KFTVKGLKNDTTY
+2103 
-2116 SFRIRAYKTAGAS
+2116 
-2129 NVYSDYVRIAGKTR
+2129 
-2143 IPNVAKFTGSAVSAS
+2143 
-2158 AVKLDWSKNDK
+2158 
-2169 ATAYVIEQY
+2169 
-2178 KGGKWTALAT
+2178 
-2188 TKNNTTL
+2188 
-2195 TFTVKGLAKG
+2195 
-2205 TAYSFRIKSF
+2205 YSFRIKSF

>member
-8 ICAAVLS
+8 LGAAVLS

-55 DGDLI
+55 DGALV
-60 YGDNGALT
+60 YGDNGTLT

-88 APDNYFTDVAYD
+88 PPDNYFTDVAYD
-100 SKYYDDI
+100 SEYYDDI

-155 ESSDEAYADELTAF
+155 ESSDEAYSDELTAF

-234 VEFNEDDTVTIY
+234 VEFNEDNTVTIY
-246 APDKVLAV
+246 APDKKLAV

-360 DIKNI
+360 DLKNI
-365 ALHHKEDKLN
+365 ALHHKENVRD
-375 GYYYASVSGETT
+375 GYYYASVTGETT

-408 GYINTGV
+408 GYISTGA

-431 TVYTGNFEAG
+431 TVYTGNFEVG

-474 AECKIDLVLLEAKA
+474 AECKIDIVVLEAKA

-495 AKYNKTVYG
+495 AKYNKKVYG

-521 GGSVSATIIKVAT
+521 RGSISATIIKVAT

-647 TVTAIG
+647 TVTKIG
-653 DRAFA
+653 SSAFEY
-658 DNTRLVMVV
+658 NTRLVMVV
-667 IPDSVTV
+667 IPDSVTE
-674 IGNYAFNGCTSLSKV
+674 IGAWAFSGCK
-689 NLSKMLETLNYGA
+689 NL
-702 FQNCTSL
+702 
-709 VEIEIPKSLKYANY
+709 
-723 DTSIFNGIISAPFM
+723 
-737 GSGIKK
+737 
-743 VKFETGIKEVVECLF
+743 
-758 LGCNELEQIEIP
+758 
-770 NTVTRIGNHSFRMCP
+770 
-785 NLEKINIPSSVTS
+785 SSVTLS
-798 VGEYAFSSCTS
+798 KGVVDLQLKAFSECTK
-809 LKSIIIPDSV
+809 LTSII
-819 TTIECHAFDN
+819 
-829 CSLLSEVTLSNNLQS
+829 
-844 LYYGAFQNC
+844 
-853 TSLCTIEIPK
+853 IPK
-863 SLEYANFDTYIF
+863 SLEKCDGAFSGN
-875 QGIISAPF
+875 GPF
-883 MGSGLEQIKFETGTK
+883 YKSGL
-898 TVIDCLF
+898 
-905 LGCDKLEKVEIPET
+905 
-919 VTSIGNYA
+919 
-927 FSMCK
+927 
-932 SLSEISISDSV
+932 SEV
-943 TSIGSDA
+943 
-950 FSSCTALVKID
+950 
-961 IPDSVTVIGSNAFKG
+961 
-976 CTSLSDVSLSKNL
+976 
-989 QTLNY
+989 
-994 GAFQDCTSLVEIE
+994 
-1007 IPKSLEYAN
+1007 
-1016 FDTNVYGG
+1016 
-1024 IVSAP
+1024 
-1029 FMGSSLKK
+1029 
-1037 IKFENGIKSI
+1037 KFENGIKAIPDYLFAGATALETI
-1047 ADCLFYGC
+1047 A
-1055 NELVEVEIP
+1055 IP
-1064 DTISSIGYRSF
+1064 DTVTSVGSDSF
-1075 GSCGS
+1075 SECS
-1080 LSKISIPDS
+1080 ALKNVTIPDS
-1089 VSKIGSHAFAGCNS
+1089 VTNIKNGAFNECISLETITIPDSVTEIGAWAFSGCKN
-1103 LSSITLSKNIQ
+1103 LSSVTLSKGVVDLQLKAFSECTKLTSIIIPKSLEKCDGAFSGNGPFYKSGLSEVKFENGIKAIPDYLFAGATALETIAIPDTVTSVGSDSFSECSALKNVTIPDSVTNIKNGAFNECISLETITLPESIK
-1114 TLGDYAFYGCN
+1114 TLGDYAFDGCT
-1125 SLLAIEFPPL
+1125 LLSAIKFPSL
-1135 LTEIEDGMCYDCTSL
+1135 LTEIGRRMCNGCTSLVTVEMGDKITSIGDNAFQNCTSL
-1150 KNITLAPE
+1150 KNITLSPE
-1158 TEYICSYA
+1158 TEYINSNA
-1166 FSNCDALE
+1166 FSNCDSLE
-1174 NIVIPDKVTAIYNNA
+1174 SIVIPDKVTAIYSSA

-1199 TLSKALEQIGES
+1199 TLSKTLRSIDGN
-1211 AFNNCDA
+1211 AFNNCDS
-1218 LTSIK
+1218 LTAIK
-1223 IPDSVETIGE
+1223 IPDSVETIGY
-1233 RAFYD
+1233 RAFYG
-1238 CEKLADVDMGN
+1238 CEKLADVNMGN
-1249 GVSKL
+1249 GVSRL

-1330 TFETITSVDASML
+1330 TFEAITSVDASML

-1355 AAPSYT
+1355 AAPSFT

-1423 PLPGNSWYYSL
+1423 PLPGYSWYYSL

-1454 LTEGIDF
+1454 LTEGTDF

-1613 ITEEATCTTTGTKT
+1613 ITEKATCTTTGTKT

-1653 KPTYTVQGYTLHT
+1653 KPTYTAQGYTLHK

-1687 TGVKVKTQGSTSLT
+1687 TGVKVKTHGTASLT
-1701 LAWDKNASAKGYI
+1701 LAWDKNASASGYVV
-1714 IEQYKGGKWT
+1714 EQYKGGKWT

-1786 VSASAVKLDWSKNDK
+1786 VSASAVKLGWSKNDK

-1810 KGGKWTAIATTKN
+1810 KGGKWTALATTKN

-1832 GLAEGTTYSF
+1832 GLAEGTAYSF

-1861 IKAAAL
+1861 IKAATL

-1891 DKATGYVIE
+1891 DKATGYSIE

-1937 AYKTASASNV
+1937 AYKTAGGSNV

-1955 GKTRIPNVAKFTG
+1955 GKTRIPNVTTFTG
-1968 SAVSASAVKLDWSE
+1968 SAVSASAVKLDWSK

-2001 LATTKNNTTLTFTV
+2001 IATTKNNTTLTFTV

-2022 AYSFRIKSFR
+2022 TYSFRIKSFR

-2049 TLLDGVSDFK
+2049 TLK
-2059 VASTT
+2059 
-2064 GSWITLEWAKND
+2064 
-2076 KATGYSV
+2076 
-2083 EQYKGGKWTV
+2083 
-2093 IATTKNNTTL
+2093 
-2103 KFTVKGLKNDTTY
+2103 
-2116 SFRIRAYKTAGAS
+2116 
-2129 NVYSDYVRIAGKTR
+2129 
-2143 IPNVAKFTGSAVSAS
+2143 
-2158 AVKLDWSKNDK
+2158 
-2169 ATAYVIEQY
+2169 
-2178 KGGKWTALAT
+2178 
-2188 TKNNTTL
+2188 
-2195 TFTVKGLAKG
+2195 
-2205 TAYSFRIKSF
+2205 
-2215 RKTGSTTEFSEY
+2215 
-2227 ASVKAATD
+2227 
-2235 K
+2235 

>member
-1 MIKSVKR
+1 MRFKRAAAGLIASVM
-8 ICAAVLS
+8 A
-15 AVMMLTAVATPLA
+15 LTALISPFT
-28 SAAAEGT
+28 SAAAEGA
-35 FLESVTGET
+35 FPEPATGET
-44 GNNNVVTATAG
+44 ENNNVVTATADDSG
-55 DGDLI
+55 LV
-60 YGDNGALT
+60 YGDNGTLT

-88 APDNYFTDVAYD
+88 TPDNYFTDVAYD
-100 SKYYDDI
+100 SEYYDDI

-201 DAQQVLADAQIDD
+201 DAQQVLTDAQIDD

-234 VEFNEDDTVTIY
+234 VEFNEDDTITIY
-246 APDKVLAV
+246 APDKKLAV

-415 FSASLYAELSL
+415 FSASLYAELSF

-495 AKYNKTVYG
+495 AKYNKKVYG

-602 GSNGSSAQQPEKLWE
+602 GSNGSSAQQPAKLWE

-647 TVTAIG
+647 TVTKIG
-653 DRAFA
+653 SGAFEY
-658 DNTRLVMVV
+658 NTRLVMVV
-667 IPDSVTV
+667 IPDSVTEVESFAFSNCTNLSKISLSKKLTDLCHHAFENCTKLTEITIPKSLESCSGGFEGPFYHSGLNKVNFEEGITKIPQYLFSDATALETITIPDTVTLIGGEAFSDCTNLMQVVMPNSVTKVESFAFSNCTNLSKISLSKNLTDLCHHAFENCVKLTEITIPKSLESCSGGFEGPFYHSGLNKVNFEEEITKIPQYLFSDATALETITIPDTVTLIGGEAFSDCSALKNVTIPDSVTSIDYEAFNKCTSLETITIPDSVTEIGAWAFSGCKNLSSVTLSKGLVDLQRQAFGECTKLTSITIPKSLEKSSYGEYQGVFYNSGLTTVKFEEGVKAIPDYLFADATALETIV
-674 IGNYAFNGCTSLSKV
+674 IPDTVTSIGDGAFNRCSVLKNVTISDSVTEIGAQAFSKCTSLETITLPESIKTLGDYAFDGCTLLSAIKFPSLLTEIGRNMCNGCTSLVTVKMGDKV
-689 NLSKMLETLNYGA
+689 TSIGDGA

-709 VEIEIPKSLKYANY
+709 
-723 DTSIFNGIISAPFM
+723 
-737 GSGIKK
+737 
-743 VKFETGIKEVVECLF
+743 
-758 LGCNELEQIEIP
+758 
-770 NTVTRIGNHSFRMCP
+770 
-785 NLEKINIPSSVTS
+785 
-798 VGEYAFSSCTS
+798 
-809 LKSIIIPDSV
+809 
-819 TTIECHAFDN
+819 
-829 CSLLSEVTLSNNLQS
+829 
-844 LYYGAFQNC
+844 
-853 TSLCTIEIPK
+853 
-863 SLEYANFDTYIF
+863 
-875 QGIISAPF
+875 
-883 MGSGLEQIKFETGTK
+883 
-898 TVIDCLF
+898 
-905 LGCDKLEKVEIPET
+905 
-919 VTSIGNYA
+919 
-927 FSMCK
+927 
-932 SLSEISISDSV
+932 
-943 TSIGSDA
+943 
-950 FSSCTALVKID
+950 
-961 IPDSVTVIGSNAFKG
+961 
-976 CTSLSDVSLSKNL
+976 
-989 QTLNY
+989 
-994 GAFQDCTSLVEIE
+994 
-1007 IPKSLEYAN
+1007 
-1016 FDTNVYGG
+1016 
-1024 IVSAP
+1024 
-1029 FMGSSLKK
+1029 
-1037 IKFENGIKSI
+1037 
-1047 ADCLFYGC
+1047 
-1055 NELVEVEIP
+1055 
-1064 DTISSIGYRSF
+1064 
-1075 GSCGS
+1075 
-1080 LSKISIPDS
+1080 
-1089 VSKIGSHAFAGCNS
+1089 
-1103 LSSITLSKNIQ
+1103 
-1114 TLGDYAFYGCN
+1114 
-1125 SLLAIEFPPL
+1125 
-1135 LTEIEDGMCYDCTSL
+1135 
-1150 KNITLAPE
+1150 KNITLSPE
-1158 TEYICSYA
+1158 TEYINSNA
-1166 FSNCDALE
+1166 FSNCDSLE
-1174 NIVIPDKVTAIYNNA
+1174 SIVIPDKVTDINYGA

-1199 TLSKALEQIGES
+1199 SLSKKLRIIDS
-1211 AFNNCDA
+1211 NAFNNCDT
-1218 LTSIK
+1218 LTTIK

-1233 RAFYD
+1233 RAFYH

-1249 GVSKL
+1249 GVSEL
-1254 YSEAFRLCPALTKIV
+1254 NSEAFRLCPALTKIV

-1297 TEIATNAF
+1297 AEIATNAF

-1330 TFETITSVDASML
+1330 TFEAITSVDASML

-1368 PDVKVYLGSYELTAG
+1368 PDVKVYLGSYELTSG
-1383 TDYKIVSYKNNTK
+1383 TDYKIISYKNNTK

-1402 TIQGLGTYTGTTTG
+1402 TIQGLGTYTGKTTG

-1423 PLPGNSWYYSL
+1423 PLPGYSWYYSL
-1434 EYSNYDYTGK
+1434 EYSNCDYTGK
-1444 EIRPAVTCEG
+1444 EIKPAVTCEG

-1627 RACTVCGKVETVTIA
+1627 RACTVCGKVETVRIA

-1653 KPTYTVQGYTLHT
+1653 KPTYTAQGYTLHK

-1674 KDNYTPALKLTEL
+1674 KDNYTAVRENPSKVTGLAFGARSADYVSLKWNKDANADGYIVEYLSGNKFVKLVDKTSGSSVSHKVTGLEAGTLYKFRIRSYVNVDGKRVYGEYSDVMNVRTLPKAMSNLKLGARTDN
-1687 TGVKVKTQGSTSLT
+1687 SISLK
-1701 LAWDKNASAKGYI
+1701 WDKNETANGAVVEMYKNGQWVVVATKTSNTAVSHKITGLDASTAYKFRVRAYINDEGGRIYSVYNVTLNEVTAPAAVKNFRRTISAKTAIRFNWDKNTTADGYSFEMI
-1714 IEQYKGGKWT
+1714 KNSKWT
-1724 QIAKTSSNA
+1724 TVA
-1733 TVTYTVNGLKAD
+1733 TIEDGTATNYSQLKLNP
-1745 TTYTFRIKGYVVS
+1745 
-1758 GTTEYSGEYTR
+1758 GTAYR
-1769 LAAKTR
+1769 
-1775 IANVASFKGSA
+1775 
-1786 VSASAVKLDWSKNDK
+1786 
-1801 ATGYVIEQY
+1801 
-1810 KGGKWTAIATTKN
+1810 
-1823 NTTLTFTVK
+1823 
-1832 GLAEGTTYSF
+1832 
-1842 RIKSFRKTGST
+1842 
-1853 TEFSEYTA
+1853 
-1861 IKAAAL
+1861 
-1867 LDGVS
+1867 
-1872 DFKVTSV
+1872 
-1879 TGSWITLEWAKN
+1879 
-1891 DKATGYVIE
+1891 
-1900 QYKGGKWTVIATTK
+1900 
-1914 NNTTLKFT
+1914 
-1922 VKGLKND
+1922 
-1929 TTYSFRIR
+1929 FRIR
-1937 AYKTASASNV
+1937 AYKVVNGKKIFSG
-1947 YSDYVRIA
+1947 YSYV
-1955 GKTRIPNVAKFTG
+1955 N
-1968 SAVSASAVKLDWSE
+1968 
-1982 NDKATGYVIEQ
+1982 
-1993 YKGGKWTA
+1993 
-2001 LATTKNNTTLTFTV
+2001 
-2015 KGLAKGT
+2015 
-2022 AYSFRIKSFR
+2022 
-2032 KTGSTTEFSE
+2032 
-2042 YTAIKAA
+2042 
-2049 TLLDGVSDFK
+2049 
-2059 VASTT
+2059 AST
-2064 GSWITLEWAKND
+2064 AK
-2076 KATGYSV
+2076 
-2083 EQYKGGKWTV
+2083 
-2093 IATTKNNTTL
+2093 
-2103 KFTVKGLKNDTTY
+2103 
-2116 SFRIRAYKTAGAS
+2116 
-2129 NVYSDYVRIAGKTR
+2129 
-2143 IPNVAKFTGSAVSAS
+2143 
-2158 AVKLDWSKNDK
+2158 
-2169 ATAYVIEQY
+2169 
-2178 KGGKWTALAT
+2178 
-2188 TKNNTTL
+2188 
-2195 TFTVKGLAKG
+2195 
-2205 TAYSFRIKSF
+2205 
-2215 RKTGSTTEFSEY
+2215 
-2227 ASVKAATD
+2227 
-2235 K
+2235 

>member
-1 MIKSVKR
+1 MRFKRAAAGLIASVM
-8 ICAAVLS
+8 A
-15 AVMMLTAVATPLA
+15 LTALISPFT
-28 SAAAEGT
+28 SAAAEGI
-35 FLESVTGET
+35 FPEPATGET
-44 GNNNVVTATAG
+44 ENNNVVTATADDSG
-55 DGDLI
+55 LV
-60 YGDNGALT
+60 YGDNGTLT

-88 APDNYFTDVAYD
+88 PPDNYFTDVAYD

-234 VEFNEDDTVTIY
+234 VEFNEDNTVTIY
-246 APDKVLAV
+246 APDKKLAV

-360 DIKNI
+360 DLKNI
-365 ALHHKEDKLN
+365 ALHHKENMRD
-375 GYYYASVSGETT
+375 GYYYASVTGETT

-408 GYINTGV
+408 GYISTGA

-431 TVYTGNFEAG
+431 TVYTGNFEIG

-474 AECKIDLVLLEAKA
+474 AECKIDIVVLEAKA

-495 AKYNKTVYG
+495 AKYNKKVYG

-521 GGSVSATIIKVAT
+521 GGSISATIIKVAT
-534 FSKSFDFID
+534 FSRPFDFID

-653 DRAFA
+653 DRVFA
-658 DNTRLVMVV
+658 DNARLVMVV
-667 IPDSVTV
+667 IPDSVTE
-674 IGNYAFNGCTSLSKV
+674 IGSYAFSGCANLSKV

-863 SLEYANFDTYIF
+863 SLEYANFDTDLYNN
-875 QGIISAPF
+875 IISAPF

-898 TVIDCLF
+898 TVVDSLF
-905 LGCDKLEKVEIPET
+905 LGCNKLKKVKIPET
-919 VTSIGNYA
+919 VTSIGNHA

-950 FSSCTALVKID
+950 FSSCTALVKIN
-961 IPDSVTVIGSNAFKG
+961 IPDSVTVIGSNAFNG

-1055 NELVEVEIP
+1055 NELFEVEIP

-1075 GSCGS
+1075 GSCES

-1150 KNITLAPE
+1150 VTVKMGDKVASIGNNAFQNCTSLKNITLAPE

-1199 TLSKALEQIGES
+1199 TLSKTLRSIDS
-1211 AFNNCDA
+1211 NAFNNCDS
-1218 LTSIK
+1218 LTAIK

-1330 TFETITSVDASML
+1330 TFEAITSVDASML
-1343 TVKFKNDYDGYE
+1343 TVKFKNDYDEYE
-1355 AAPSYT
+1355 NAPSFT

-1423 PLPGNSWYYSL
+1423 PLPDYSWYYSL

-1521 YNGAEGAENLYL
+1521 YNGAENAKNLYL
-1533 TFSDDTQFE
+1533 TFSEDTQLE
-1542 EYCDYLYIYDA
+1542 EYSDYLYIYDA
-1553 NGYEVGSYTGDE
+1553 NGEEVGSYTGDE

-1587 NNEYGFRVVSA
+1587 NNEYGFRVVSVTD
-1598 SDKLECATHVFGDWK
+1598 SIECTTHTFGDWV
-1613 ITEEATCTTTGTKT
+1613 ITEEPTCTTTGTQMRTCSVCKKVETQTIEALGHKEVIDKAVAATCTKTGLTEGIHCSVCDAVIKAQEVIPATGKHSFGEWKTTKPATCTATGTKT
-1627 RACTVCGKVETVTIA
+1627 RTCSVCGKVETATIA

-1653 KPTYTVQGYTLHT
+1653 KPTYTAQGYTLHK
-1666 CSVCGYSY
+1666 CSVCGASY
-1674 KDNYTPALKLTEL
+1674 KDNYTAKLTIANMSGFKAKSKSYNSITLQWNKNTSATGYEL
-1687 TGVKVKTQGSTSLT
+1687 QKWNGKKWVALTKITKNSTT
-1701 LAWDKNASAKGYI
+1701 
-1714 IEQYKGGKWT
+1714 
-1724 QIAKTSSNA
+1724 
-1733 TVTYTVNGLKAD
+1733 TYTVKSLKASSTYKYRIRAYKTIGKATQYSGYKELSVNTNPSNMSGFKAKSKSYNSITLQWNKNTSATGYELQKWD
-1745 TTYTFRIKGYVVS
+1745 GKKWVALTKITKNSTTTYTVKSLKASTTYKYRIRAYKTIGKA
-1758 GTTEYSGEYTR
+1758 TQYSGYKELSVNTNPSNMSGFK
-1769 LAAKTR
+1769 AK
-1775 IANVASFKGSA
+1775 
-1786 VSASAVKLDWSKNDK
+1786 SKSYNSITLQWNK
-1801 ATGYVIEQY
+1801 NTSATGYELQ
-1810 KGGKWTAIATTKN
+1810 KWNGKKWVALTKITKN
-1823 NTTLTFTVK
+1823 STTTYTVKSLKASSTYKYRIRAYKTIGKATQYSSYKELSVNTTPSNMSGFK
-1832 GLAEGTTYSF
+1832 A
-1842 RIKSFRKTGST
+1842 KS
-1853 TEFSEYTA
+1853 TA
-1861 IKAAAL
+1861 R
-1867 LDGVS
+1867 
-1872 DFKVTSV
+1872 TSV
-1879 TGSWITLEWAKN
+1879 TLQWKKN
-1891 DKATGYVIE
+1891 TSATGYEI
-1900 QYKGGKWTVIATTK
+1900 QKWNGKKWVSAAKVTK
-1914 NNTTLKFT
+1914 NSTVTST
-1922 VKGLKND
+1922 VKNLKKN
-1929 TTYSFRIR
+1929 TSYKFRIR
-1937 AYKTASASNV
+1937 AYKT
-1947 YSDYVRIA
+1947 I
-1955 GKTRIPNVAKFTG
+1955 G
-1968 SAVSASAVKLDWSE
+1968 
-1982 NDKATGYVIEQ
+1982 KATQ
-1993 YKGGKWTA
+1993 YSSWSG
-2001 LATTKNNTTLTFTV
+2001 TLTV
-2015 KGLAKGT
+2015 
-2022 AYSFRIKSFR
+2022 R
-2032 KTGSTTEFSE
+2032 
-2042 YTAIKAA
+2042 
-2049 TLLDGVSDFK
+2049 
-2059 VASTT
+2059 
-2064 GSWITLEWAKND
+2064 
-2076 KATGYSV
+2076 
-2083 EQYKGGKWTV
+2083 
-2093 IATTKNNTTL
+2093 TK
-2103 KFTVKGLKNDTTY
+2103 K
-2116 SFRIRAYKTAGAS
+2116 
-2129 NVYSDYVRIAGKTR
+2129 
-2143 IPNVAKFTGSAVSAS
+2143 
-2158 AVKLDWSKNDK
+2158 
-2169 ATAYVIEQY
+2169 
-2178 KGGKWTALAT
+2178 
-2188 TKNNTTL
+2188 
-2195 TFTVKGLAKG
+2195 
-2205 TAYSFRIKSF
+2205 
-2215 RKTGSTTEFSEY
+2215 
-2227 ASVKAATD
+2227 
-2235 K
+2235 

>member
-1 MIKSVKR
+1 MRFKRAAAGLIASVM
-8 ICAAVLS
+8 A
-15 AVMMLTAVATPLA
+15 LTALVSPFT
-28 SAAAEGT
+28 SAAAEGI
-35 FLESVTGET
+35 FPEPVTGET
-44 GNNNVVTATAG
+44 ENNNVVTATADDSG
-55 DGDLI
+55 LV
-60 YGDNGALT
+60 YGDNGTLT

-88 APDNYFTDVAYD
+88 PPDNYFTDVAYD
-100 SKYYDDI
+100 SEYYDDI

-234 VEFNEDDTVTIY
+234 VEFNEDNTVTIY
-246 APDKVLAV
+246 APDKKLAV

-360 DIKNI
+360 DLKNI
-365 ALHHKEDKLN
+365 ALHHKENMRD
-375 GYYYASVSGETT
+375 GYYYASVTGETT

-408 GYINTGV
+408 GYISTGA

-431 TVYTGNFEAG
+431 TVYTGNFEIG

-474 AECKIDLVLLEAKA
+474 AECKIDIVVLEAKA

-495 AKYNKTVYG
+495 AKYNKKVYG

-521 GGSVSATIIKVAT
+521 GGSISATIIKVAT
-534 FSKSFDFID
+534 FSRPFDFID

-653 DRAFA
+653 DSAFA
-658 DNTRLVMVV
+658 NNTRLVMVV
-667 IPDSVTV
+667 IPDSVTKV
-674 IGNYAFNGCTSLSKV
+674 ESFAFSNCTNLSKISLSKKLTDLCHHAFENCAKLTEITIPKSLESCSGGFEGPFYHSGLNKVNFEKGITKIPQYLFSDATALETITIPDTVTLIGGEAFSDCTNLMQVVMPNSVTKVESFAFSNCTNLSKISLSKNLTDLCHHAFENCVKLTEITIPKSLESCSGGFEGPFYHSGLNKVNFEEGITKIPQYLFSDATALETITIPDMVTLIGGEAFSDCSALKNVTIPDSVTSIDYEAFNKCTSLETITIPDSVTEIGVKAFNGCKNLSSVTLSKGLVDVQWQAFGECTKLTSITIPKSLELCTNGHWGGAFYHSGLTSVKFEEGVKAIPDYLFADATALETIVIPDTVTSIGGGAFSKCSALKNVTIPDSVTKIGSQAFNECISLKTLTIPERVKSLGDQSFYGCTSLSAIK
-689 NLSKMLETLNYGA
+689 
-702 FQNCTSL
+702 FPSL
-709 VEIEIPKSLKYANY
+709 ITE
-723 DTSIFNGIISAPFM
+723 
-737 GSGIKK
+737 
-743 VKFETGIKEVVECLF
+743 
-758 LGCNELEQIEIP
+758 
-770 NTVTRIGNHSFRMCP
+770 IGNGMC
-785 NLEKINIPSSVTS
+785 
-798 VGEYAFSSCTS
+798 G
-809 LKSIIIPDSV
+809 
-819 TTIECHAFDN
+819 
-829 CSLLSEVTLSNNLQS
+829 
-844 LYYGAFQNC
+844 
-853 TSLCTIEIPK
+853 
-863 SLEYANFDTYIF
+863 
-875 QGIISAPF
+875 
-883 MGSGLEQIKFETGTK
+883 
-898 TVIDCLF
+898 
-905 LGCDKLEKVEIPET
+905 
-919 VTSIGNYA
+919 
-927 FSMCK
+927 
-932 SLSEISISDSV
+932 
-943 TSIGSDA
+943 
-950 FSSCTALVKID
+950 
-961 IPDSVTVIGSNAFKG
+961 
-976 CTSLSDVSLSKNL
+976 
-989 QTLNY
+989 
-994 GAFQDCTSLVEIE
+994 DCTSLVTVE
-1007 IPKSLEYAN
+1007 
-1016 FDTNVYGG
+1016 
-1024 IVSAP
+1024 
-1029 FMGSSLKK
+1029 MGDK
-1037 IKFENGIKSI
+1037 ITSI
-1047 ADCLFYGC
+1047 CD
-1055 NELVEVEIP
+1055 N
-1064 DTISSIGYRSF
+1064 
-1075 GSCGS
+1075 
-1080 LSKISIPDS
+1080 
-1089 VSKIGSHAFAGCNS
+1089 AFQN
-1103 LSSITLSKNIQ
+1103 
-1114 TLGDYAFYGCN
+1114 
-1125 SLLAIEFPPL
+1125 
-1135 LTEIEDGMCYDCTSL
+1135 CTSL
-1150 KNITLAPE
+1150 KNITLSPE
-1158 TEYICSYA
+1158 TEYINSYA

-1199 TLSKALEQIGES
+1199 TLSKTLRSIDS
-1211 AFNNCDA
+1211 NAFNNCDS
-1218 LTSIK
+1218 LTAIK
-1223 IPDSVETIGE
+1223 IPDSVEIIGE
-1233 RAFYD
+1233 RAFYG

-1330 TFETITSVDASML
+1330 TFEAITSVDASML
-1343 TVKFKNDYDGYE
+1343 TVKFKNDYDEYE

-1416 SFTIAPI
+1416 SFKIAPI
-1423 PLPGNSWYYSL
+1423 SLPGYSWYYSL
-1434 EYSNYDYTGK
+1434 EYSDYDYTGK
-1444 EIRPAVTCEG
+1444 EIKPAVTCEG
-1454 LTEGIDF
+1454 LTEGTDF
-1461 TVSYKDNT
+1461 TVRYKDNI

-1521 YNGAEGAENLYL
+1521 YNGAENAKNLYL
-1533 TFSDDTQFE
+1533 TFSEDTQLE
-1542 EYCDYLYIYDA
+1542 EYSDYLYIYDA
-1553 NGYEVGSYTGDE
+1553 NGEEVGSYTGDE

-1587 NNEYGFRVVSA
+1587 NNEYGFRVVSVTD
-1598 SDKLECATHVFGDWK
+1598 SIECKTHTFGDWE
-1613 ITEEATCTTTGTKT
+1613 ITEDATCTEKGSKIRVCSVCEYEEVEEIPALGHDIADDDWFVDYNATCVDDGRMAAYCARCGEFVYKTIPATGNHDFSDWKTTKPATCTATGTKT
-1627 RACTVCGKVETVTIA
+1627 RTCSVCGKVETQTIA
-1642 KTAHKY
+1642 KTVHKY

-1653 KPTYTVQGYTLHT
+1653 KPTYTAQGYTLHK
-1666 CSVCGYSY
+1666 CSVCGASY
-1674 KDNYTPALKLTEL
+1674 KDNYTAKLT
-1687 TGVKVKTQGSTSLT
+1687 
-1701 LAWDKNASAKGYI
+1701 
-1714 IEQYKGGKWT
+1714 
-1724 QIAKTSSNA
+1724 
-1733 TVTYTVNGLKAD
+1733 
-1745 TTYTFRIKGYVVS
+1745 
-1758 GTTEYSGEYTR
+1758 
-1769 LAAKTR
+1769 
-1775 IANVASFKGSA
+1775 IANMSGFKA
-1786 VSASAVKLDWSKNDK
+1786 KSKSYNSITLQWNK
-1801 ATGYVIEQY
+1801 NTSATGYELQ
-1810 KGGKWTAIATTKN
+1810 KWNGKKWVALTKIAKN
-1823 NTTLTFTVK
+1823 ST
-1832 GLAEGTTYSF
+1832 TTY
-1842 RIKSFRKTGST
+1842 
-1853 TEFSEYTA
+1853 
-1861 IKAAAL
+1861 
-1867 LDGVS
+1867 
-1872 DFKVTSV
+1872 
-1879 TGSWITLEWAKN
+1879 
-1891 DKATGYVIE
+1891 
-1900 QYKGGKWTVIATTK
+1900 
-1914 NNTTLKFT
+1914 T
-1922 VKGLKND
+1922 VKGLKAS
-1929 TTYSFRIR
+1929 TTYKYRIRAYKTIGKATQYSGYKELSVNTNPSNMSGFKAKSKSYNSITLQWNKNTSATGYELQKWNGKKWVALTKITKNSTTTYTVKSLKASSTYKYRIRAYKTIGKATQYSGYKELSVNTNPSNMSGFKAKSKSYNSITLQWNRNTSATGYELQKWNGKKWVALTKITKNSTTTYTVKSLKASSTYKYRIRAYKTIGKATQYSGYKELSVNTNPSNMSGFKAKSTARTSVTLQWKKNTSATGYEIQKWNGKKWVSAAKVTKNSTVTSTVKNLKKNTSYKFRIR
-1937 AYKTASASNV
+1937 AYKT
-1947 YSDYVRIA
+1947 I
-1955 GKTRIPNVAKFTG
+1955 G
-1968 SAVSASAVKLDWSE
+1968 
-1982 NDKATGYVIEQ
+1982 KATQ
-1993 YKGGKWTA
+1993 YSSWSG
-2001 LATTKNNTTLTFTV
+2001 TLTV
-2015 KGLAKGT
+2015 
-2022 AYSFRIKSFR
+2022 R
-2032 KTGSTTEFSE
+2032 
-2042 YTAIKAA
+2042 
-2049 TLLDGVSDFK
+2049 
-2059 VASTT
+2059 
-2064 GSWITLEWAKND
+2064 
-2076 KATGYSV
+2076 
-2083 EQYKGGKWTV
+2083 
-2093 IATTKNNTTL
+2093 TK
-2103 KFTVKGLKNDTTY
+2103 K
-2116 SFRIRAYKTAGAS
+2116 
-2129 NVYSDYVRIAGKTR
+2129 
-2143 IPNVAKFTGSAVSAS
+2143 
-2158 AVKLDWSKNDK
+2158 
-2169 ATAYVIEQY
+2169 
-2178 KGGKWTALAT
+2178 
-2188 TKNNTTL
+2188 
-2195 TFTVKGLAKG
+2195 
-2205 TAYSFRIKSF
+2205 
-2215 RKTGSTTEFSEY
+2215 
-2227 ASVKAATD
+2227 
-2235 K
+2235 

>member
-8 ICAAVLS
+8 LGAAVLS

-35 FLESVTGET
+35 FPESVTGET
-44 GNNNVVTATAG
+44 ENNNVVTATADDSG
-55 DGDLI
+55 LV
-60 YGDNGALT
+60 YGDNGTLT

-88 APDNYFTDVAYD
+88 PPDNYFTDVAYD
-100 SKYYDDI
+100 SEYYDDI

-179 LSGGAFLPSKAVTS
+179 LSGGAFLPSKAITS

-234 VEFNEDDTVTIY
+234 VEFDEDNTVTIY
-246 APDKVLAV
+246 APDKKLAV

-360 DIKNI
+360 DLKNI
-365 ALHHKEDKLN
+365 ALHHKENMRD
-375 GYYYASVSGETT
+375 GYYYASVTGETT

-408 GYINTGV
+408 GYISTGA

-431 TVYTGNFEAG
+431 TVYTGNFEVG

-474 AECKIDLVLLEAKA
+474 AECKIDIVVLEAKA

-495 AKYNKTVYG
+495 AKYNKKVYG

-521 GGSVSATIIKVAT
+521 GGSISATIIKVAT

-647 TVTAIG
+647 TVTKIG
-653 DRAFA
+653 DRAFEY
-658 DNTRLVMVV
+658 NTRLVMVV

-674 IGNYAFNGCTSLSKV
+674 IGIQAFYECK
-689 NLSKMLETLNYGA
+689 NL
-702 FQNCTSL
+702 
-709 VEIEIPKSLKYANY
+709 
-723 DTSIFNGIISAPFM
+723 
-737 GSGIKK
+737 
-743 VKFETGIKEVVECLF
+743 
-758 LGCNELEQIEIP
+758 
-770 NTVTRIGNHSFRMCP
+770 
-785 NLEKINIPSSVTS
+785 SSVTLS
-798 VGEYAFSSCTS
+798 KGLVDLQQQAFGECTK
-809 LKSIIIPDSV
+809 LTSI
-819 TTIECHAFDN
+819 T
-829 CSLLSEVTLSNNLQS
+829 
-844 LYYGAFQNC
+844 
-853 TSLCTIEIPK
+853 IPK
-863 SLEYANFDTYIF
+863 SLERCYDGGWGGAFDN
-875 QGIISAPF
+875 
-883 MGSGLEQIKFETGTK
+883 SGLNQVNFEEGITAIPGYLFADTIALE
-898 TVIDCLF
+898 TIVIPD
-905 LGCDKLEKVEIPET
+905 T
-919 VTSIGNYA
+919 VTSIGDGA
-927 FSMCK
+927 FRESSALKNAIISDSVTVIGIQAFYGCKNLSSVTLSKGLVDLQQQAFGECTKLTSITIPK
-932 SLSEISISDSV
+932 SLERSSDGIYGGAFDHSGLATVKFEDGVKMIPNYLFADATTLETIVIPDSV
-943 TSIGSDA
+943 TSIGVYSFANCSALKNITIPYSVTEIDA
-950 FSSCTALVKID
+950 QAFYKCTSLKTIA
-961 IPDSVTVIGSNAFKG
+961 IPDSIK
-976 CTSLSDVSLSKNL
+976 
-989 QTLNY
+989 TLDD
-994 GAFQDCTSLVEIE
+994 GTF
-1007 IPKSLEYAN
+1007 
-1016 FDTNVYGG
+1016 F
-1024 IVSAP
+1024 
-1029 FMGSSLKK
+1029 
-1037 IKFENGIKSI
+1037 
-1047 ADCLFYGC
+1047 
-1055 NELVEVEIP
+1055 
-1064 DTISSIGYRSF
+1064 
-1075 GSCGS
+1075 
-1080 LSKISIPDS
+1080 
-1089 VSKIGSHAFAGCNS
+1089 GCNS
-1103 LSSITLSKNIQ
+1103 LSNIK
-1114 TLGDYAFYGCN
+1114 FP
-1125 SLLAIEFPPL
+1125 SLI
-1135 LTEIEDGMCYDCTSL
+1135 TEIGSGMCDGCTSLVTVEMGDKVTSIGDNAFQNCTSL
-1150 KNITLAPE
+1150 KNITLSPE
-1158 TEYICSYA
+1158 TEYINSNA
-1166 FSNCDALE
+1166 FSNCDSLE
-1174 NIVIPDKVTAIYNNA
+1174 SIVIPDKVTVIYHNA
-1189 FSDCDKLSSV
+1189 FSDCDKLLSV
-1199 TLSKALEQIGES
+1199 TLSKALKQIGES
-1211 AFNNCDA
+1211 AFNNCDS
-1218 LTSIK
+1218 LTAIK

-1233 RAFYD
+1233 RAFYG
-1238 CEKLADVDMGN
+1238 CEKLADVNMGN

-1423 PLPGNSWYYSL
+1423 PLPGYSWYYSL

-1461 TVSYKDNT
+1461 TVSYKDNI

-1565 LSGKTITVP
+1565 LSGRTITVP

-1653 KPTYTVQGYTLHT
+1653 KPTYTAQGYTLHK

-1674 KDNYTPALKLTEL
+1674 KDNYMPALKPTEL

-1745 TTYTFRIKGYVVS
+1745 TTYTFRIKAYAI
-1758 GTTEYSGEYTR
+1758 SGESEIYSDYVR
-1769 LAAKTR
+1769 IAGKTR

-1832 GLAEGTTYSF
+1832 GLAKGTAYSF

-1853 TEFSEYTA
+1853 TDFSEYTA
-1861 IKAAAL
+1861 IKAATL

-1891 DKATGYVIE
+1891 DKATGY
-1900 QYKGGKWTVIATTK
+1900 
-1914 NNTTLKFT
+1914 
-1922 VKGLKND
+1922 
-1929 TTYSFRIR
+1929 
-1937 AYKTASASNV
+1937 
-1947 YSDYVRIA
+1947 
-1955 GKTRIPNVAKFTG
+1955 
-1968 SAVSASAVKLDWSE
+1968 
-1982 NDKATGYVIEQ
+1982 
-1993 YKGGKWTA
+1993 
-2001 LATTKNNTTLTFTV
+2001 
-2015 KGLAKGT
+2015 
-2022 AYSFRIKSFR
+2022 
-2032 KTGSTTEFSE
+2032 
-2042 YTAIKAA
+2042 AI
-2049 TLLDGVSDFK
+2049 
-2059 VASTT
+2059 
-2064 GSWITLEWAKND
+2064 
-2076 KATGYSV
+2076 

-2143 IPNVAKFTGSAVSAS
+2143 IPNVATFTGSAVSAS

-2169 ATAYVIEQY
+2169 ATGYVIEQY

-2205 TAYSFRIKSF
+2205 TTYSFRIKSF

-2227 ASVKAATD
+2227 TAIKAATD

>member
-1 MIKSVKR
+1 MIKSVR
-8 ICAAVLS
+8 RLGAAVLS

-35 FLESVTGET
+35 FPESVTGET
-44 GNNNVVTATAG
+44 ENNNVVTATADDSG
-55 DGDLI
+55 LV
-60 YGDNGALT
+60 YGDNGTLT

-88 APDNYFTDVAYD
+88 PPDNYFTDVAYD
-100 SKYYDDI
+100 SEYYDDI

-117 VEAGGEL
+117 VEAGGKL

-140 FCLGFQLDDDTYTFS
+140 YCLGFQLDDDTYTFS

-179 LSGGAFLPSKAVTS
+179 LSGGAFLPSKAITS

-234 VEFNEDDTVTIY
+234 VEFDEDNTVTIY
-246 APDKVLAV
+246 APDKKLAV

-360 DIKNI
+360 DLKNI
-365 ALHHKEDKLN
+365 ALHHKENMRD
-375 GYYYASVSGETT
+375 GYYYASVTGETT

-392 NIDPLKGSGV
+392 NIDPVKGSGV

-408 GYINTGV
+408 GYISTGA

-431 TVYTGNFEAG
+431 TVYTGNFEVG

-474 AECKIDLVLLEAKA
+474 AECKIDIVVLEAKA

-495 AKYNKTVYG
+495 AKYNKKVYG

-521 GGSVSATIIKVAT
+521 GGSISATIIKVAT

-602 GSNGSSAQQPEKLWE
+602 GSNGSSAQQPAKLWE

-647 TVTAIG
+647 TVTKIG
-653 DRAFA
+653 DRAFEY
-658 DNTRLVMVV
+658 NTRLVMVV

-689 NLSKMLETLNYGA
+689 NLSKTLETLNYGA

-709 VEIEIPKSLKYANY
+709 VEIEIPKSLKNAHFNTNLY
-723 DTSIFNGIISAPFM
+723 D
-737 GSGIKK
+737 
-743 VKFETGIKEVVECLF
+743 
-758 LGCNELEQIEIP
+758 
-770 NTVTRIGNHSFRMCP
+770 
-785 NLEKINIPSSVTS
+785 
-798 VGEYAFSSCTS
+798 
-809 LKSIIIPDSV
+809 D
-819 TTIECHAFDN
+819 
-829 CSLLSEVTLSNNLQS
+829 
-844 LYYGAFQNC
+844 
-853 TSLCTIEIPK
+853 
-863 SLEYANFDTYIF
+863 
-875 QGIISAPF
+875 IISAPF
-883 MGSGLEQIKFETGTK
+883 MGSGLEQIKFETGINNVVGSLFIGCNKLKKVEIPEAVTSIGNYAFSMCESLSEILISDSVTTIGSNAFSLCTALVK
-898 TVIDCLF
+898 VNMPDSITVIERDAFKGCTSLSDVYLSKNLQTLNYGAFKDCTSLVEIEIPKSLKNAHFNTNLYDDIISAPFMGSGLEQIKFETGINNVVGSLF
-905 LGCDKLEKVEIPET
+905 IGCDKLKKVKIPET
-919 VTSIGNYA
+919 VTSIGNHA

-950 FSSCTALVKID
+950 FSSCTALVKIN
-961 IPDSVTVIGSNAFKG
+961 IPESVTVIGSNAFNG
-976 CTSLSDVSLSKNL
+976 CLSLSEVSLSKNL

-1055 NELVEVEIP
+1055 NELFEVEIP

-1114 TLGDYAFYGCN
+1114 TLGDYAFYGCT
-1125 SLLAIEFPPL
+1125 SLSNIKFPSL
-1135 LTEIEDGMCYDCTSL
+1135 ITEIGSGMCDGCTSLVTVEMGDKVTSIGDNAFQNCASL
-1150 KNITLAPE
+1150 KNITLSPE
-1158 TEYICSYA
+1158 TEYINSNA
-1166 FSNCDALE
+1166 FSNCDSLE
-1174 NIVIPDKVTAIYNNA
+1174 SIVIPDKVTAIYNNA

-1199 TLSKALEQIGES
+1199 TLSKALKQIGES

-1223 IPDSVETIGE
+1223 IPDSVETIGY
-1233 RAFYD
+1233 RAFYG

-1254 YSEAFRLCPALTKIV
+1254 YSEAFGLCPALTKIV

-1289 DVTIYPGV
+1289 DVTVYPSV

-1330 TFETITSVDASML
+1330 TFETITSVYASML

-1423 PLPGNSWYYSL
+1423 PLPGYSWYYSL

-1461 TVSYKDNT
+1461 TVSYKDNI

-1494 NPVTICTDVSQLQS
+1494 NPVTICKDVSQLQS

-1574 GSYVKLVLNTDSS
+1574 RSYVKLVLNTDSS

-1653 KPTYTVQGYTLHT
+1653 KPTYKAQGYTLHK

-1674 KDNYTPALKLTEL
+1674 KDNYTPALKPTEL
-1687 TGVKVKTQGSTSLT
+1687 TGVKVKTQGTNSLT
-1701 LAWDKNASAKGYI
+1701 LAWDKNARVKGYI

-1724 QIAKTSSNA
+1724 QIAKTSSNTA
-1733 TVTYTVNGLKAD
+1733 VTYTVNGLAAD
-1745 TTYTFRIKGYVVS
+1745 TTYTFRIKAYAI
-1758 GTTEYSGEYTR
+1758 SGESEIYSDYVR
-1769 LAAKTR
+1769 IAGKTR

-1810 KGGKWTAIATTKN
+1810 KGGKWTTIATTKN

-1832 GLAEGTTYSF
+1832 GLAEGTAYSF

-1853 TEFSEYTA
+1853 TDFSEYTA
-1861 IKAAAL
+1861 IKAATL

-1891 DKATGYVIE
+1891 DKATGYSIE

-1937 AYKTASASNV
+1937 AYKTAGGVTA

-1955 GKTRIPNVAKFTG
+1955 GKTRIPNVATFKG
-1968 SAVSASAVKLDWSE
+1968 SAVSQSAVKLDWSK

-2015 KGLAKGT
+2015 NGLAKGT
-2022 AYSFRIKSFR
+2022 
-2032 KTGSTTEFSE
+2032 T
-2042 YTAIKAA
+2042 
-2049 TLLDGVSDFK
+2049 
-2059 VASTT
+2059 
-2064 GSWITLEWAKND
+2064 
-2076 KATGYSV
+2076 
-2083 EQYKGGKWTV
+2083 
-2093 IATTKNNTTL
+2093 
-2103 KFTVKGLKNDTTY
+2103 
-2116 SFRIRAYKTAGAS
+2116 
-2129 NVYSDYVRIAGKTR
+2129 
-2143 IPNVAKFTGSAVSAS
+2143 
-2158 AVKLDWSKNDK
+2158 
-2169 ATAYVIEQY
+2169 
-2178 KGGKWTALAT
+2178 
-2188 TKNNTTL
+2188 
-2195 TFTVKGLAKG
+2195 
-2205 TAYSFRIKSF
+2205 YSFRIKSF